1 MKYKLLLYA
10 LVLWAGVAFGAEGTL
25 SGVVKGLEGEA
36 IPGANVVLVGDLLPG
51 GKIGTATDEDGRFR
65 LEGLPTGEYQLNVT
79 HIGYRTLMR
88 EGVGIVSGEQGL
100 ILTLETGIIFLD
112 QNVVS
117 ASRRQ
122 EKVLEAPAS
131 VAVVEAEEIRN
142 RPALSVAEHIRDLP
156 GVDFSQT
163 GLAQSNVVVR
173 GFNNVFSGAL
183 LTLTD
188 NRIARVPSL
197 RLNAYNFIP
206 VTNDD
211 IERIEVVLGPGSA
224 LYGPNS
230 ANGVM
235 HIITRS
241 PFTSGGTNVNV
252 GLGERSVRKVGMR
265 HAGAAS
271 DRLGYKVSAQYYTG
285 VDWGDQ
291 DQCTDIDLANIGS
304 EERLWQQCIDPT
316 DREEV
321 KVRWQRLQA
330 IKAGDDTL
338 EPLSERSF
346 DIERQSAEVR
356 LDYRA
361 SDDLTAILAAGYNK
375 GDQIELTG
383 LGAGQAQDWA
393 YNYVQ
398 LRLLYKNWFAQVFQ
412 NGSNAGDTFTLRD
425 GNPIVDKSKL
435 TAFQLQH
442 SATLGVR
449 QRFTYGADVL
459 LTRPDTEGT
468 ITGGNEDYDQ
478 TNEFGAYVQSETALS
493 EMLDLVVALRYDDHN
508 RIPEGEISP
517 RAGLVFKPKETQI
530 LRLTYNRAFATP
542 SSNNFYLDIR
552 SAQDPFGI
560 GAAFAPSLGFAPAI
574 DIRAQ
579 GTYREGFASGWTFAR
594 SGNGRPQFRSSFA
607 PVAGMDPSAFI
618 DLGDPVFTNV
628 MWGLGRSG
636 VLSALNTELFL
647 GLAATQIGVLQGL
660 EKAEA
665 EAAAGQLL
673 GGLDTLLPEQLTG
686 LDNALLMLNL
696 EKVAAGNPA
705 PFDPVADV
713 IDVPLTRSTTTE
725 TFELG
730 YKGVVGERLVV
741 AADLYHTRIK
751 DFVSPIQVQTPNVF
765 LDPASLGAA
774 LGTSVGAALAEN
786 AELAAA
792 VAPLDNL
799 VVPGTLEANR
809 EGFRNGSPMDEI
821 ISLFAGGAAG
831 IPFGTV
837 TPEQAFEPTAV
848 MLTYRNFG
856 EISLNGLDVNL
867 AYFPSDQWS
876 LTGSYSYVDKTLFE
890 KVDGIADIA
899 LNAPGNKFKLGTSY
913 TFDQQQL
920 TLGAQWR
927 YVGAFR
933 QESGVFVG
941 DVDAYSLLDL
951 NASCL
956 LPFGSNLRLGVD
968 VSNALDNK
976 HRTFIGAPEI
986 GRLVFG
992 QLGVAF

>member
-10 LVLWAGVAFGAEGTL
+10 FVLWAGVAFGAEGTL
-25 SGVVKGLEGEA
+25 SGVVKGPEGES
-36 IPGANVVLVGDLLPG
+36 IPGANIVLIGDLLPG
-51 GKIGTATDEDGRFR
+51 GKVGTATDEDGRFR
-65 LEGLPTGEYQLNVT
+65 LEGLPAGEYQLSVT
-79 HIGYRTLMR
+79 HIGYRPLTR
-88 EGVGIVSGEQGL
+88 EGVGIVGGEQEL
-100 ILTLETGIIFLD
+100 MLTLETGIIFLD

-122 EKVLEAPAS
+122 EKILEAPAS
-131 VAVVEAEEIRN
+131 VAVVEAHEIRN
-142 RPALSVAEHIRDLP
+142 RPALSVVEHVRDLP

-173 GFNNVFSGAL
+173 GFNNVFSGTL

-241 PFTSGGTNVNV
+241 PFNSAGTSAQV
-252 GLGERSVRKVGMR
+252 GLGERSVRQVSVR
-265 HAGAAS
+265 HAGAAG
-271 DRLGYKVSAQYYTG
+271 DRLGYKVSAQHYTG
-285 VDWGDQ
+285 MDW
-291 DQCTDIDLANIGS
+291 
-304 EERLWQQCIDPT
+304 EYEDP
-316 DREEV
+316 EEV
-321 KVRWQRLQA
+321 RAR
-330 IKAGDDTL
+330 KANPDI
-338 EPLSERSF
+338 PPRNF
-346 DIERQSAEVR
+346 DIERQSTEAR

-361 SDDLTAILAAGYNK
+361 TDELTAILAAGYNK
-375 GDQIELTG
+375 GNQIELTG
-383 LGAGQAQDWA
+383 LGAGQAQDWV

-412 NGSNAGDTFTLRD
+412 NGSDAGDTFTLRD
-425 GNPIVDKSKL
+425 GQSVVDKSKL

-442 SATLGVR
+442 SVVLGVR

-478 TNEFGAYVQSETALS
+478 TNEFGAYVQSETALN
-493 EMLDLVVALRYDDHN
+493 EMLDVVVALRYDDHN

-517 RAGLVFKPKETQI
+517 RVGLVFKPQETQI
-530 LRLTYNRAFATP
+530 LRLTYNYAFATP
-542 SSNNFYLDIR
+542 SSNNLYLDIR
-552 SAQDPFGI
+552 SSQDPFGI
-560 GAAFAPSLGFAPAI
+560 GAAFAPVLGFAPAI

-579 GTYREGFASGWTFAR
+579 GTYREDMGGGWTFAR
-594 SGNGRPQFRSSFA
+594 SGNGRPQFRSPFA
-607 PVAGMDPSAFI
+607 PVAGMDPADFI
-618 DLGDPVFTNV
+618 DLGNPVFTNV

-636 VLSALNTELFL
+636 VLSRLNTPLFM
-647 GLAATQIGVLQGL
+647 GLATTQIGVLQEL
-660 EKAEA
+660 DQATA
-665 EAAAGQLL
+665 EAAAQQLL
-673 GGLDTLLPEQLTG
+673 GGLDALVPAQLTG

-696 EKVAAGNPA
+696 EKVAAGDSA

-713 IDVPLTRSTTTE
+713 FDVPLTRSTTTE

-730 YKGVVGERLVV
+730 YKGVIGGKLVV

-774 LGTSVGAALAEN
+774 LGASIGEALAEN

-792 VAPLDNL
+792 VAPLDKMQ
-799 VVPGTLEANR
+799 VPGTLSGN
-809 EGFRNGSPMDEI
+809 GNGSPVDEI
-821 ISLFAGGAAG
+821 VTLFAGGAAS

-837 TPEQAFEPTAV
+837 TPEQAYDPTAV
-848 MLTYRNFG
+848 MLTFRNFG

-876 LTGSYSYVDKTLFE
+876 LTGSYSYVDNTLFE

-899 LNAPGNKFKLGTSY
+899 LNAPGKKYKLGTSY
-913 TFDQQQL
+913 TFDQEQL

-968 VSNALDNK
+968 VSNALDTK
-976 HRTFIGAPEI
+976 HRAFIGAPEI

>member
-10 LVLWAGVAFGAEGTL
+10 FVLWAGVAFGQEGTL
-25 SGVVKGLEGEA
+25 AGVVVGPEGEA
-36 IPGANVVLVGDLLPG
+36 IPGANIVLAGDLLPA
-51 GKIGTATDEDGRFR
+51 GKVGTATDEDGRFR
-65 LEGLPTGEYQLNVT
+65 LEGLPAGVYQLSVT
-79 HIGYRTLMR
+79 HIGYRSLTIDWVDI
-88 EGVGIVSGEQGL
+88 VGGEQRQRL
-100 ILTLETGIIFLD
+100 RLETGIIFLD

-117 ASRRQ
+117 ASRRR

-131 VAVVEAEEIRN
+131 VAVVEAKEIRN
-142 RPALSVAEHIRDLP
+142 RPALSVVEHIRDLP
-156 GVDFSQT
+156 AVDFSQT
-163 GLAQSNVVVR
+163 GLAQGNVVVR

-235 HIITRS
+235 HIITHS
-241 PFTSGGTNVNV
+241 PFTSAGTNVNFGV
-252 GLGERSVRKVGMR
+252 GERSVYKVGMR
-265 HAGAAS
+265 HAGAAG

-285 VDWGDQ
+285 MDW
-291 DQCTDIDLANIGS
+291 
-304 EERLWQQCIDPT
+304 EYEDP
-316 DREEV
+316 EEV
-321 KVRWQRLQA
+321 RARAANPA
-330 IKAGDDTL
+330 IK
-338 EPLSERSF
+338 PRNF
-346 DIERQSAEVR
+346 DIERQSAEAR

-361 SDDLTAILAAGYNK
+361 TDDLTAILAAGYNK
-375 GDQIELTG
+375 ADQIELTG

-398 LRLLYKNWFAQVFQ
+398 FRLLYKNWFAQVFQ

-425 GNPIVDKSKL
+425 GNPIVDNSKL
-435 TAFQLQH
+435 TAFQVQH
-442 SATLGVR
+442 SSALGGR
-449 QRFTYGADVL
+449 QRFTYGVDVL

-468 ITGGNEDYDQ
+468 INGGNENYDQ

-508 RIPEGEISP
+508 RIPEGELSP

-542 SSNNFYLDIR
+542 SSNNLYLDIR
-552 SAQDPFGI
+552 SSRDAFGI
-560 GAAFAPSLGFAPAI
+560 GAAFEPSLGFAPAI
-574 DIRAQ
+574 DVRAQ
-579 GTYREGFASGWTFAR
+579 GTYREGFASGWTFTR
-594 SGNGRPQFRSSFA
+594 SGNGRPQFRSPFA
-607 PVAGMDPSAFI
+607 PLAGMEPADYI

-628 MWGLGRSG
+628 MWGLGRGG
-636 VLSALNTELFL
+636 VLSRLDTPLFR

-660 EKAEA
+660 DQAAAE
-665 EAAAGQLL
+665 EAASQLL
-673 GGLDTLLPEQLTG
+673 GGLAALVPEQLTG

-696 EKVAAGNPA
+696 EKVAAGDSA

-713 IDVPLTRSTTTE
+713 LDVPLTRSTTTE

-730 YKGVVGERLVV
+730 YKGVIGAKLVV
-741 AADLYHTRIK
+741 AADLYHTRIE

-774 LGTSVGAALAEN
+774 LGASLGAALTEN
-786 AELAAA
+786 PEVAAA
-792 VAPLDNL
+792 VAPLDNMQ
-799 VVPGTLEANR
+799 VPGTLSGN
-809 EGFRNGSPMDEI
+809 GNGSPVDEI
-821 ISLFAGGAAG
+821 VTLFAGGAAS

-837 TPEQAFEPTAV
+837 TPEQAFDPTAV
-848 MLTYRNFG
+848 ALTYRNFG
-856 EISLNGLDVNL
+856 EITLNGLDVNL

-876 LTGSYSYVDKTLFE
+876 LTGSYSWVDKTLFE
-890 KVDGIADIA
+890 KVDDIADIA

-913 TFDQQQL
+913 TFDQPQL

-933 QESGVFVG
+933 QQSGVFVG
-941 DVDAYSLLDL
+941 DVDSYSLLDL
-951 NASCL
+951 NASYR
-956 LPFGSNLRLGVD
+956 LPFGHNLRLGVD
-968 VSNALDNK
+968 VSNALDAK

>member
-1 MKYKLLLYA
+1 MKYKSLLYA

-25 SGVVKGLEGEA
+25 SGVVMGSEGEA

-51 GKIGTATDEDGRFR
+51 GKIGTATDEDGRFH
-65 LEGLPTGEYQLNVT
+65 LEGLPAGEYQLSVT
-79 HIGYRTLMR
+79 HIGYRSLMR
-88 EGVGIVSGEQGL
+88 EGVGIVAGEQEL
-100 ILTLETGIIFLD
+100 MLTLETGIIFLD

-131 VAVVEAEEIRN
+131 VAIVEASEIRN

-156 GVDFSQT
+156 AVDFSQT

-173 GFNNVFSGAL
+173 GFNNVFSGTL

-230 ANGVM
+230 ASGVM

-241 PFTSGGTNVNV
+241 PFTSAGTNVNV
-252 GLGERSVRKVGMR
+252 GLGERSVRKVSMR

-271 DRLGYKVSAQYYTG
+271 DRLGYKVSAQHYTG
-285 VDWGDQ
+285 MDW
-291 DQCTDIDLANIGS
+291 
-304 EERLWQQCIDPT
+304 EYEDP
-316 DREEV
+316 EEV
-321 KVRWQRLQA
+321 RARTA
-330 IKAGDDTL
+330 NPDI
-338 EPLSERSF
+338 PPRSF

-356 LDYRA
+356 LDYKA

-412 NGSNAGDTFTLRD
+412 NGSDAGDTFTLRD
-425 GNPIVDKSKL
+425 GQPIVDKSKL

-442 SATLGVR
+442 SAALGGR

-508 RIPEGEISP
+508 RIPEGQISP
-517 RAGLVFKPKETQI
+517 RAGLVFKPQETQI

-552 SAQDPFGI
+552 SSQDPFGI
-560 GAAFAPSLGFAPAI
+560 GAAFAPVLGFAPAI

-594 SGNGRPQFRSSFA
+594 SDNGRPKFRSSFA
-607 PVAGMDPSAFI
+607 PVAEMDPADYI

-636 VLSALNTELFL
+636 VLSALNTPLFM
-647 GLAATQIGVLQGL
+647 GLATTQIGILQEL
-660 EKAEA
+660 DRAEA
-665 EAAAGQLL
+665 EAAAQQLL
-673 GGLDTLLPEQLTG
+673 GGLDALVPAQLTG
-686 LDNALLMLNL
+686 LDNALLKLNL
-696 EKVAAGNPA
+696 EKVAAGDPA

-730 YKGVVGERLVV
+730 YKGIVGAKLVV

-774 LGTSVGAALAEN
+774 LGASIGEALASD

-792 VAPLDNL
+792 VAPLDNMQ
-799 VVPGTLEANR
+799 VPGTLSGN
-809 EGFRNGSPMDEI
+809 GNGSPVDEI
-821 ISLFAGGAAG
+821 VTLFAGGAAG

-890 KVDGIADIA
+890 NVDGIADIA

-913 TFDQQQL
+913 AFDQEQL

-968 VSNALDNK
+968 VSNALDTK

>member
-1 MKYKLLLYA
+1 MNYKLLLYA

-25 SGVVKGLEGEA
+25 SGVVTGSEGEA
-36 IPGANVVLVGDLLPG
+36 IPGANVVLVSDLLPG
-51 GKIGTATDEDGRFR
+51 GKIGAATDEDGRFR
-65 LEGLPTGEYQLNVT
+65 LEGLPVGEYQLDVT
-79 HIGYRTLMR
+79 HIGYRSLMR
-88 EGVGIVSGEQGL
+88 ESVGIVAGEQEL
-100 ILTLETGIIFLD
+100 MLTLETGIIFLD

-131 VAVVEAEEIRN
+131 VAIVEAEEIRN

-156 GVDFSQT
+156 AVDFSQT

-211 IERIEVVLGPGSA
+211 IERIEVVLGPGAA

-235 HIITRS
+235 HIITHS
-241 PFTSGGTNVNV
+241 PFTSAGTNVNLGV
-252 GLGERSVRKVGMR
+252 GERSVSKVGMR
-265 HAGAAS
+265 HAGAVG
-271 DRLGYKVSAQYYTG
+271 DRLGYKVSGQYYTG
-285 VDWGDQ
+285 MDW
-291 DQCTDIDLANIGS
+291 
-304 EERLWQQCIDPT
+304 EYEDP
-316 DREEV
+316 EEV
-321 KVRWQRLQA
+321 RARAANPA
-330 IKAGDDTL
+330 I
-338 EPLSERSF
+338 PPRSF
-346 DIERQSAEVR
+346 DIERQSAEAR
-356 LDYRA
+356 LDYKA
-361 SDDLTAILAAGYNK
+361 SDDLTAILSAGYNK

-412 NGSNAGDTFTLRD
+412 NGSDAGETFTLRD

-442 SATLGVR
+442 SAALGAR

-517 RAGLVFKPKETQI
+517 RAGLVFKPQETQI
-530 LRLTYNRAFATP
+530 LRLTYNHAFSTP
-542 SSNNFYLDIR
+542 SSSNLYLDIR
-552 SAQDPFGI
+552 SSQDPFGL
-560 GAAFAPSLGFAPAI
+560 GAAFAPVLGFAPAI

-579 GTYREGFASGWTFAR
+579 GTYREDMGGGWTFAR

-607 PVAGMDPSAFI
+607 PVAGMDPADYI

-628 MWGLGRSG
+628 MWGLGRGG
-636 VLSALNTELFL
+636 VLSALNTPLFM
-647 GLAATQIGVLQGL
+647 GLAATQIGILQEL

-665 EAAAGQLL
+665 EVAAQQLL
-673 GGLDTLLPEQLTG
+673 GGLDALLPAQLTG

-696 EKVAAGNPA
+696 EKVAAGDPA

-730 YKGVVGERLVV
+730 YKGIVGERLVV

-751 DFVSPIQVQTPNVF
+751 DFVSPIQVQTPSVF

-774 LGTSVGAALAEN
+774 LGASVGETLAGN

-792 VAPLDNL
+792 VAPLDNMQ
-799 VVPGTLEANR
+799 VPGTLSGN
-809 EGFRNGSPMDEI
+809 GNGSPVDEI
-821 ISLFAGGAAG
+821 VTLFASGAAG

-856 EISLNGLDVNL
+856 EINLNGLDVNL

-913 TFDQQQL
+913 TFDQEQL

>member
-1 MKYKLLLYA
+1 MMKYKLLLYA
-10 LVLWAGVAFGAEGTL
+10 FVLWAGAAFGAEGTL
-25 SGVVKGLEGEA
+25 SGVVMGPEGEA

-51 GKIGTATDEDGRFR
+51 GKIGTVTDEAGRFR
-65 LEGLPTGEYQLNVT
+65 LAGLPTGEYQLSVT
-79 HIGYRTLMR
+79 HIGYRSLLR
-88 EGVGIVSGEQGL
+88 EGVGIVGGEQEL
-100 ILTLETGIIFLD
+100 RLRLETGLIFLD

-131 VAVVEAEEIRN
+131 VAVVEAKDIRN

-156 GVDFSQT
+156 AVDFSQT

-211 IERIEVVLGPGSA
+211 IERIEVVLGPGAA

-235 HIITRS
+235 HIITHS
-241 PFTSGGTNVNV
+241 PFTSAGTNVNV
-252 GLGERSVRKVGMR
+252 GVGERSVYKVGMR
-265 HAGAAS
+265 HAGTAGE
-271 DRLGYKVSAQYYTG
+271 RLGYKVSAQYYEG
-285 VDWGDQ
+285 MDW
-291 DQCTDIDLANIGS
+291 
-304 EERLWQQCIDPT
+304 EYEDP
-316 DREEV
+316 EEV
-321 KVRWQRLQA
+321 RARAANPA
-330 IKAGDDTL
+330 IQ
-338 EPLSERSF
+338 PRSF

-375 GDQIELTG
+375 ADQIELTG
-383 LGAGQAQDWA
+383 LGAGQAQDWEN
-393 YNYVQ
+393 NYVQ

-425 GNPIVDKSKL
+425 GNPIVDNSTL

-442 SATLGVR
+442 SAALGGR
-449 QRFTYGADVL
+449 QRFTYGVDVL

-468 ITGGNEDYDQ
+468 INGGNEDYDQ

-517 RAGLVFKPKETQI
+517 RAGLVFKPRETQI

-542 SSNNFYLDIR
+542 SSNNLYLDI
-552 SAQDPFGI
+552 SSSEDAFGI
-560 GAAFAPSLGFAPAI
+560 GAAFEPSLGFRPAI
-574 DIRAQ
+574 DVRAQ
-579 GTYREGFASGWTFAR
+579 GTYREGFASGWTFTR
-594 SGNGRPQFRSSFA
+594 SGNGRPQFRSPFA
-607 PVAGMDPSAFI
+607 PLAEKEAASYI
-618 DLGDPVFTNV
+618 DLGDPLFTNV
-628 MWGLGRSG
+628 MWGLGRRG
-636 VLSALNTELFL
+636 VLSRLNTPLFE

-660 EKAEA
+660 DQAAAE
-665 EAAAGQLL
+665 EAAAQLL
-673 GGLDTLLPEQLTG
+673 GELAALVPEQLTG
-686 LDNALLMLNL
+686 LDNTLRMLNL
-696 EKVAAGNPA
+696 EKVAAGDPA
-705 PFDPVADV
+705 PFDPVEDV
-713 IDVPLTRSTTTE
+713 LDVPLTRSTTTE

-730 YKGVVGERLVV
+730 YKGVVGAKLVV
-741 AADLYHTRIK
+741 AADLYHTRIE

-774 LGTSVGAALAEN
+774 LGASLGETLTDNPEM
-786 AELAAA
+786 AAA
-792 VAPLDNL
+792 VAPLDNMQ
-799 VVPGTLEANR
+799 VPGTLSGN
-809 EGFRNGSPMDEI
+809 GNGSPVDEI
-821 ISLFAGGAAG
+821 VTLFAGGAAS

-837 TPEQAFEPTAV
+837 TPEQAFDPTAV

-856 EISLNGLDVNL
+856 EITLNGLDVNL
-867 AYFPSDQWS
+867 AYFPSDQWV
-876 LTGSYSYVDKTLFE
+876 LTGNYSWVDKTLFE
-890 KVDGIADIA
+890 KVDDIADIA
-899 LNAPGNKFKLGTSY
+899 LNAPGNKFKIGTSY
-913 TFDQQQL
+913 TFDQPQL

-941 DVDAYSLLDL
+941 DVDSYSLLDL
-951 NASCL
+951 NASYR
-956 LPFGSNLRLGVD
+956 LPFGPMRIGVD
-968 VSNALDNK
+968 VSNALDTK

>member
-1 MKYKLLLYA
+1 MKDKLLLSA
-10 LVLWAGVAFGAEGTL
+10 FVLWAGAAFGSEGTL
-25 SGVVKGLEGEA
+25 SGVVMGPAGEV
-36 IPGANVVLVGDLLPG
+36 IPGANVVLVGDRLPSG
-51 GKIGTATDEDGRFR
+51 RSGTATDEDGRFR
-65 LEGLPTGEYQLNVT
+65 LAGLPAGEYQLSVT
-79 HIGYRTLMR
+79 HIGYRTLTR
-88 EGVGIVSGEQGL
+88 AGVGIVAGEQE
-100 ILTLETGIIFLD
+100 LTLRLETGIIFLD

-131 VAVVEAEEIRN
+131 VAVVEAEDIRN

-156 GVDFSQT
+156 AVDFSQT

-211 IERIEVVLGPGSA
+211 IERIEVVLGPGAA

-235 HIITRS
+235 HVITHS
-241 PFTSGGTNVNV
+241 PFTSAGTNVNFGV
-252 GLGERSVRKVGMR
+252 GERSLYKVGMR
-265 HAGAAS
+265 HAGTAG
-271 DRLGYKVSAQYYTG
+271 DRLGYKVSAQYYEG
-285 VDWGDQ
+285 MDWEYEDPVEVQ
-291 DQCTDIDLANIGS
+291 ARAAN
-304 EERLWQQCIDPT
+304 P
-316 DREEV
+316 
-321 KVRWQRLQA
+321 A
-330 IKAGDDTL
+330 IS
-338 EPLSERSF
+338 PRNF

-375 GDQIELTG
+375 ADQIELTG
-383 LGAGQAQDWA
+383 LGAGQAQDWE

-425 GNPIVDKSKL
+425 GNPIVDNSRL

-442 SATLGVR
+442 SAALGGR

-468 ITGGNEDYDQ
+468 INGGNEDYDQ

-542 SSNNFYLDIR
+542 SSNNFYLDI
-552 SAQDPFGI
+552 SSSQDAFGI
-560 GAAFAPSLGFAPAI
+560 GAAFEPSLGFAPAI
-574 DIRAQ
+574 DVRAQ

-594 SGNGRPQFRSSFA
+594 SGNGRPLFRSPFA
-607 PVAGMDPSAFI
+607 PVAEKAKADYI

-628 MWGLGRSG
+628 MWGLGRRG
-636 VLSALNTELFL
+636 VLSRLNTPLFE
-647 GLAATQIGVLQGL
+647 GLAATQIGVLQEL
-660 EKAEA
+660 DQAAAE
-665 EAAAGQLL
+665 EAAGRLL
-673 GGLDTLLPEQLTG
+673 SELAALVPEQLTG
-686 LDNALLMLNL
+686 LDNTLRILNL
-696 EKVAAGNPA
+696 EKVAAGDPA

-713 IDVPLTRSTTTE
+713 LDVPLTRSTTTE

-730 YKGVVGERLVV
+730 YKGVIGEKLVV
-741 AADLYHTRIK
+741 AADLYHTRIE

-774 LGTSVGAALAEN
+774 LGASLGEALTANPEM
-786 AELAAA
+786 AAA
-792 VAPLDNL
+792 VAPLDNMQ
-799 VVPGTLEANR
+799 VPGTLSGN
-809 EGFRNGSPMDEI
+809 GNGSPVDEI
-821 ISLFAGGAAG
+821 VTLFAGGAAG

-837 TPEQAFEPTAV
+837 TPEQAFDPTAV

-856 EISLNGLDVNL
+856 EITLNGLDVNL
-867 AYFPSDQWS
+867 AYFPSDHWS
-876 LTGSYSYVDKTLFE
+876 LTGSYSWVDKTLFE
-890 KVDGIADIA
+890 KVDDIADIA

-913 TFDQQQL
+913 TLDQPQL

-941 DVDAYSLLDL
+941 DVDSYSLLDL
-951 NASCL
+951 NASYR
-956 LPFGSNLRLGVD
+956 LPFGRHLRLGVD
-968 VSNALDNK
+968 VSNALDTK
-976 HRTFIGAPEI
+976 HRTFVGAPEI

>member
-1 MKYKLLLYA
+1 MKYKLFFST
-10 LVLWAGVAFGAEGTL
+10 LVLWAGVAFAEEGML
-25 SGVVKGLEGEA
+25 SGVVMGSEGEA

-65 LEGLPTGEYQLNVT
+65 LEGLLVGEYQLSVT

-88 EGVGIVSGEQGL
+88 EGVGIVAGEQEL
-100 ILTLETGIIFLD
+100 MLTLETGIIFLD

-131 VAVVEAEEIRN
+131 VAIVEAAEIRN

-211 IERIEVVLGPGSA
+211 IERIEVVLGPGAA

-235 HIITRS
+235 HIITHS
-241 PFTSGGTNVNV
+241 PFTSVGTNVNV

-285 VDWGDQ
+285 MDWEYEDPAEVQ
-291 DQCTDIDLANIGS
+291 ARAAN
-304 EERLWQQCIDPT
+304 P
-316 DREEV
+316 
-321 KVRWQRLQA
+321 A
-330 IKAGDDTL
+330 I
-338 EPLSERSF
+338 PVRSF
-346 DIERQSAEVR
+346 DMERQSAEAR
-356 LDYRA
+356 LDYKV

-375 GDQIELTG
+375 ADQIELTG

-412 NGSNAGDTFTLRD
+412 NGSNAGDTFLLRD
-425 GNPIVDKSKL
+425 GNAIVDNSKL

-442 SATLGVR
+442 SAALGTR

-468 ITGGNEDYDQ
+468 INGGNEDEDSID
-478 TNEFGAYVQSETALS
+478 EFGVYMQSETALS

-517 RAGLVFKPKETQI
+517 RAGLVFKPQETQI

-542 SSNNFYLDIR
+542 SSNNLYLDIR
-552 SAQDPFGI
+552 SSQDPFGI
-560 GAAFAPSLGFAPAI
+560 GAAFAPSLGFAPSI

-579 GTYREGFASGWTFAR
+579 GTYREGFDSGWTFAR
-594 SGNGRPQFRSSFA
+594 SDNGRPKFRSSFA
-607 PVAGMDPSAFI
+607 PVAGMDPADFI

-636 VLSALNTELFL
+636 VLSALNTPLFM
-647 GLAATQIGVLQGL
+647 GLATTQIGILQEL
-660 EKAEA
+660 DRATA
-665 EAAAGQLL
+665 EAAAQQLL
-673 GGLDTLLPEQLTG
+673 GGLDALVPAQLTG
-686 LDNALLMLNL
+686 LDNALLILNL
-696 EKVAAGNPA
+696 EKVAAGDSA
-705 PFDPVADV
+705 PFDQVADV

-741 AADLYHTRIK
+741 AADLYHTRIQ

-792 VAPLDNL
+792 VAPLDNMQ
-799 VVPGTLEANR
+799 VPGTLSGN
-809 EGFRNGSPMDEI
+809 GNGSPVDEI
-821 ISLFAGGAAG
+821 VTLFAGGAAQ

-837 TPEQAFEPTAV
+837 TPEQAFDPTAV

-890 KVDGIADIA
+890 NVDGIADIA
-899 LNAPGNKFKLGTSY
+899 LNAPGNKFKVGTSY
-913 TFDQQQL
+913 TFDQEQL

-951 NASCL
+951 NASYL
-956 LPFGSNLRLGVD
+956 LPFGDNLRLGVD
-968 VSNALDNK
+968 VSNALDTK

>member
-1 MKYKLLLYA
+1 MKYKSLLYA

-25 SGVVKGLEGEA
+25 SGVVTGAEGEA
-36 IPGANVVLVGDLLPG
+36 IPGANVVLVSDLLPG
-51 GKIGTATDEDGRFR
+51 GKIGTATDEDGRFHF
-65 LEGLPTGEYQLNVT
+65 EGLPAGEYQLDVT
-79 HIGYRTLMR
+79 HIGYRSLTR
-88 EGVGIVSGEQGL
+88 EGVGIVAGEQEL
-100 ILTLETGIIFLD
+100 MLTLETGIIFLD

-131 VAVVEAEEIRN
+131 VAIVEAEEIRN

-156 GVDFSQT
+156 AVDFSQT

-235 HIITRS
+235 HIITHS
-241 PFTSGGTNVNV
+241 PFTSAGTNVNL

-271 DRLGYKVSAQYYTG
+271 DRLGYKISAQYYTG
-285 VDWGDQ
+285 MDWEHEDLVEVQ
-291 DQCTDIDLANIGS
+291 ARAANPDI
-304 EERLWQQCIDPT
+304 P
-316 DREEV
+316 
-321 KVRWQRLQA
+321 
-330 IKAGDDTL
+330 
-338 EPLSERSF
+338 PRSF
-346 DIERQSAEVR
+346 DIERQSAEAR
-356 LDYRA
+356 LDYKV

-375 GDQIELTG
+375 GDQIELSG

-412 NGSNAGDTFTLRD
+412 NGSDAGETFTLRD

-442 SATLGVR
+442 SVALGGR

-530 LRLTYNRAFATP
+530 LRLTYNHAFATP
-542 SSNNFYLDIR
+542 SSNNLYLDIR
-552 SAQDPFGI
+552 SSQDPFGI
-560 GAAFAPSLGFAPAI
+560 GAAFAPVLGFAPAI

-579 GTYREGFASGWTFAR
+579 GTYREGFADGWTFAR

-607 PVAGMDPSAFI
+607 PVAGMAPADYI

-647 GLAATQIGVLQGL
+647 GLATTQIGVLQGL
-660 EKAEA
+660 DR
-665 EAAAGQLL
+665 AAGEVAAQQLL
-673 GGLDTLLPEQLTG
+673 GGLDALVPAQLTG

-730 YKGVVGERLVV
+730 YKGVVGEKLVV

-774 LGTSVGAALAEN
+774 LGASVGAALAEN

-792 VAPLDNL
+792 VAPLDNMQ
-799 VVPGTLEANR
+799 VPGLLSGN
-809 EGFRNGSPMDEI
+809 GDGSPADEI
-821 ISLFAGGAAG
+821 VALFAGGAAG

-837 TPEQAFEPTAV
+837 TPEQAFDPTAV
-848 MLTYRNFG
+848 ILTYRNFG
-856 EISLNGLDVNL
+856 EINLNGLDVNL

-890 KVDGIADIA
+890 NVDGIADIA

-913 TFDQQQL
+913 TFDQEQL

>member
-10 LVLWAGVAFGAEGTL
+10 LVLWVGVAFGAEGTL

-65 LEGLPTGEYQLNVT
+65 LEGLPAGEYQLNVT
-79 HIGYRTLMR
+79 HIGYRSLMR
-88 EGVGIVSGEQGL
+88 EGVGIVSGEQEL
-100 ILTLETGIIFLD
+100 MLTLETGIIFLD

-131 VAVVEAEEIRN
+131 VAIVEAEEIRN

-235 HIITRS
+235 HIITHS
-241 PFTSGGTNVNV
+241 PFTSVGTNVNV

-285 VDWGDQ
+285 VDWEYEDPVEVQ
-291 DQCTDIDLANIGS
+291 ARAANPDI
-304 EERLWQQCIDPT
+304 P
-316 DREEV
+316 
-321 KVRWQRLQA
+321 
-330 IKAGDDTL
+330 
-338 EPLSERSF
+338 PRSF
-346 DIERQSAEVR
+346 DIERQSAEAR
-356 LDYRA
+356 LDYKA

-542 SSNNFYLDIR
+542 SSNNLYLDIR
-552 SAQDPFGI
+552 SSQDPFGI

-579 GTYREGFASGWTFAR
+579 GTYREGFDSGWTFAR

-607 PVAGMDPSAFI
+607 PVADMDPADFI

-636 VLSALNTELFL
+636 VLSALDTPLFM
-647 GLAATQIGVLQGL
+647 GLATTQIGILQEL
-660 EKAEA
+660 DRATA
-665 EAAAGQLL
+665 EAAAQQLL
-673 GGLDTLLPEQLTG
+673 GGLDALVPAQLTG

-696 EKVAAGNPA
+696 EKVAEGDPA

-730 YKGVVGERLVV
+730 YKGVVGAKLVV

-774 LGTSVGAALAEN
+774 LGASIGEALASD

-792 VAPLDNL
+792 VAPLDNMQ
-799 VVPGTLEANR
+799 VPGLLSGN
-809 EGFRNGSPMDEI
+809 GNGSPADEI
-821 ISLFAGGAAG
+821 VSLFAGGAAG

-837 TPEQAFEPTAV
+837 TPEQAFDPTAV

-867 AYFPSDQWS
+867 AYFPIDQWS

-890 KVDGIADIA
+890 NVDGIADIA
-899 LNAPGNKFKLGTSY
+899 LNAPGNKLKLGTSY
-913 TFDQQQL
+913 TFDQEQL

-933 QESGVFVG
+933 QESGVFIG

>member
-1 MKYKLLLYA
+1 MKYKSLLYA

-25 SGVVKGLEGEA
+25 SGVVMGSEGEA

-65 LEGLPTGEYQLNVT
+65 LEGLPAGEYQLSVT
-79 HIGYRTLMR
+79 HIGYRALMR
-88 EGVGIVSGEQGL
+88 EGVGIVAGEQEL
-100 ILTLETGIIFLD
+100 MLTLETGIIFLD

-131 VAVVEAEEIRN
+131 VAIVEAEEIRN

-156 GVDFSQT
+156 AVDFSQT

-285 VDWGDQ
+285 MDWEYEDPVEVQ
-291 DQCTDIDLANIGS
+291 ARAANPDI
-304 EERLWQQCIDPT
+304 P
-316 DREEV
+316 
-321 KVRWQRLQA
+321 
-330 IKAGDDTL
+330 
-338 EPLSERSF
+338 PRSF
-346 DIERQSAEVR
+346 DIERQSAEAR
-356 LDYRA
+356 LDYKA
-361 SDDLTAILAAGYNK
+361 SDDLTAILSAGYNK

-412 NGSNAGDTFTLRD
+412 NGSDAGDTFTLRD

-442 SATLGVR
+442 SAVLGAR

-517 RAGLVFKPKETQI
+517 RAGLVFKPQETQI
-530 LRLTYNRAFATP
+530 LRLTYNHAFSTP
-542 SSNNFYLDIR
+542 SSSNLYLDIR
-552 SAQDPFGI
+552 SSQDPFGI
-560 GAAFAPSLGFAPAI
+560 GAAFAPVLGFAPAI

-579 GTYREGFASGWTFAR
+579 GTYREDMGGGWTFAR
-594 SGNGRPQFRSSFA
+594 SDNGRPKFRSSFA
-607 PVAGMDPSAFI
+607 PVAGMDPADYI

-628 MWGLGRSG
+628 MWGLGRGG
-636 VLSALNTELFL
+636 VLSALNTPLFM
-647 GLAATQIGVLQGL
+647 GLAATQIGILQEL

-665 EAAAGQLL
+665 EVAAQQLL
-673 GGLDTLLPEQLTG
+673 GGLDALLPEQLTG

-696 EKVAAGNPA
+696 EKVAAGDPA

-730 YKGVVGERLVV
+730 YKGIVGEKLVV
-741 AADLYHTRIK
+741 AADLYHTRIQ

-774 LGTSVGAALAEN
+774 LGASVGEALASD

-792 VAPLDNL
+792 VAPLDNMQ
-799 VVPGTLEANR
+799 VPGTLSGN
-809 EGFRNGSPMDEI
+809 GNGSPVDEI
-821 ISLFAGGAAG
+821 VTLFAGGAAG

-856 EISLNGLDVNL
+856 EINLNGLDVNL

-876 LTGSYSYVDKTLFE
+876 LTGSYSYVDQTLFE
-890 KVDGIADIA
+890 NVDGIADIA

-913 TFDQQQL
+913 TFDQEQL

-968 VSNALDNK
+968 VSNALDTK

>member
-1 MKYKLLLYA
+1 MKYKLFLYA
-10 LVLWAGVAFGAEGTL
+10 LVLWAGVAFAEKGTL
-25 SGVVKGLEGEA
+25 SGVVMGSEGEA
-36 IPGANVVLVGDLLPG
+36 IPGANVVLVSDLLPG

-65 LEGLPTGEYQLNVT
+65 LERLPAGEYQLSVT
-79 HIGYRTLMR
+79 HIGYRALMR
-88 EGVGIVSGEQGL
+88 EGVGIVAGEQEL
-100 ILTLETGIIFLD
+100 TLTLETGIIFLD

-131 VAVVEAEEIRN
+131 VAIVEAEEIRN

-156 GVDFSQT
+156 AVDFSQT

-241 PFTSGGTNVNV
+241 PFTSAGTNVNV

-285 VDWGDQ
+285 MDWEYEDPVEVQ
-291 DQCTDIDLANIGS
+291 ARAANPDI
-304 EERLWQQCIDPT
+304 QP
-316 DREEV
+316 
-321 KVRWQRLQA
+321 
-330 IKAGDDTL
+330 
-338 EPLSERSF
+338 RSF
-346 DIERQSAEVR
+346 DIERQSAEAR
-356 LDYRA
+356 LDYKA
-361 SDDLTAILAAGYNK
+361 SDDLTAILSAGYNK

-412 NGSNAGDTFTLRD
+412 NGSDAGETFTLRD

-435 TAFQLQH
+435 TAFQIQH
-442 SATLGVR
+442 SAVLGVR

-517 RAGLVFKPKETQI
+517 RAGLVFKPQETQI
-530 LRLTYNRAFATP
+530 LRLTYNHAFSTP
-542 SSNNFYLDIR
+542 SSSNLYLDIR
-552 SAQDPFGI
+552 SSQDPFGI
-560 GAAFAPSLGFAPAI
+560 GAAFAPVLGFAPAI

-579 GTYREGFASGWTFAR
+579 GTYREDMGGGWTFAR

-607 PVAGMDPSAFI
+607 PAAGMDPADYI

-628 MWGLGRSG
+628 MWGLGRGG
-636 VLSALNTELFL
+636 VLSALNTPLFM
-647 GLAATQIGVLQGL
+647 GLAATQIGILQEL

-665 EAAAGQLL
+665 EVAAQQLL
-673 GGLDTLLPEQLTG
+673 GGLDALLPEQLTG

-696 EKVAAGNPA
+696 EKVAAGDPA

-730 YKGVVGERLVV
+730 YKGIVGEKLVV
-741 AADLYHTRIK
+741 AADLYHTRIQ

-774 LGTSVGAALAEN
+774 LGASVGETLAGN

-792 VAPLDNL
+792 VAPLDNMQ
-799 VVPGTLEANR
+799 VPGTLSGN
-809 EGFRNGSPMDEI
+809 GNGSPVDEI
-821 ISLFAGGAAG
+821 VTLFAGGAAG

-890 KVDGIADIA
+890 NVDGIADIA

-913 TFDQQQL
+913 TFDQEQL

>member
-1 MKYKLLLYA
+1 MRYKLLVYA
-10 LVLWAGVAFGAEGTL
+10 FVLWAGVAFGAEGTL
-25 SGVVKGLEGEA
+25 SGVVKGPEGES
-36 IPGANVVLVGDLLPG
+36 IPGANIVLVGDLLPG
-51 GKIGTATDEDGRFR
+51 GKVGTATDEDGRFR
-65 LEGLPTGEYQLNVT
+65 LEGLPAGEYQLSVT
-79 HIGYRTLMR
+79 HIGYRPLTR
-88 EGVGIVSGEQGL
+88 EGVGIVGGEQEL
-100 ILTLETGIIFLD
+100 MLTLETGIIFLD

-131 VAVVEAEEIRN
+131 VAVVEAHEIRN
-142 RPALSVAEHIRDLP
+142 RPALSVVEHVRDLP

-241 PFTSGGTNVNV
+241 PFNSAGTSAQV
-252 GLGERSVRKVGMR
+252 GLGERSVRQVSVR
-265 HAGAAS
+265 HAGAAG
-271 DRLGYKVSAQYYTG
+271 DRLGYKVSAQHYTG
-285 VDWGDQ
+285 MDW
-291 DQCTDIDLANIGS
+291 
-304 EERLWQQCIDPT
+304 EYEDP
-316 DREEV
+316 EEV
-321 KVRWQRLQA
+321 RAR
-330 IKAGDDTL
+330 KANPDI
-338 EPLSERSF
+338 PPRNF
-346 DIERQSAEVR
+346 DIERQSTEAR

-361 SDDLTAILAAGYNK
+361 TDDLTAILAAGYNK
-375 GDQIELTG
+375 GNQIELTG

-412 NGSNAGDTFTLRD
+412 NGSDAGDTFTLRD
-425 GNPIVDKSKL
+425 GQSVVDKSKL

-442 SATLGVR
+442 SVVLGVR

-478 TNEFGAYVQSETALS
+478 TNEFGAYVQSETALN
-493 EMLDLVVALRYDDHN
+493 EMLDVVVALRYDDHN

-517 RAGLVFKPKETQI
+517 RVGLVFKPQETQI
-530 LRLTYNRAFATP
+530 LRLTYNYAFATP
-542 SSNNFYLDIR
+542 SSNNLYLDIR
-552 SAQDPFGI
+552 SSQDPFGI
-560 GAAFAPSLGFAPAI
+560 GAAFAPVLGFAPAI

-579 GTYREGFASGWTFAR
+579 GTYREDMGGGWTFAR
-594 SGNGRPQFRSSFA
+594 SGNGRPQFRSPFA
-607 PVAGMDPSAFI
+607 PVAGMDPADFI
-618 DLGDPVFTNV
+618 DLGNPVFTNV

-636 VLSALNTELFL
+636 VLSRLNTPLFM
-647 GLAATQIGVLQGL
+647 GLATTQIGVLQEL
-660 EKAEA
+660 DQATA
-665 EAAAGQLL
+665 EAAAQQLL
-673 GGLDTLLPEQLTG
+673 GGLVALVPEQLTG

-696 EKVAAGNPA
+696 EKVAAGDPA

-713 IDVPLTRSTTTE
+713 FDVPLTRSTTTE

-730 YKGVVGERLVV
+730 YKGVIGGKLVV

-774 LGTSVGAALAEN
+774 LGASIGEALAEN

-792 VAPLDNL
+792 VAPLDKMQ
-799 VVPGTLEANR
+799 VPGTLSGN
-809 EGFRNGSPMDEI
+809 GNGSPVDEI
-821 ISLFAGGAAG
+821 VTLFAGGAAS

-837 TPEQAFEPTAV
+837 TPEQAYDPTAV
-848 MLTYRNFG
+848 MLTFRNFG

-876 LTGSYSYVDKTLFE
+876 LTGSYSYVDNTLFE

-899 LNAPGNKFKLGTSY
+899 LNAPGKKYKLGTSY
-913 TFDQQQL
+913 TFDQEQL

-951 NASCL
+951 NASYL

-968 VSNALDNK
+968 VSNALDTK
-976 HRTFIGAPEI
+976 HRAFIGAPEI

>member
-10 LVLWAGVAFGAEGTL
+10 FVLWAGVAFGAEGTL
-25 SGVVKGLEGEA
+25 SGVVKGPEGES
-36 IPGANVVLVGDLLPG
+36 IPGANIVLIGDLLPG
-51 GKIGTATDEDGRFR
+51 GKVGTATDEDGRFR
-65 LEGLPTGEYQLNVT
+65 LEGLPAGEYQLSVT
-79 HIGYRTLMR
+79 HIGYRPLTR
-88 EGVGIVSGEQGL
+88 EGVGIVGGEQEL
-100 ILTLETGIIFLD
+100 MLTLETGIIFLD

-122 EKVLEAPAS
+122 EKILEAPAS
-131 VAVVEAEEIRN
+131 VAVVEAHEIRN
-142 RPALSVAEHIRDLP
+142 RPALSVVEHVRDLP

-173 GFNNVFSGAL
+173 GFNNVFSGTL

-241 PFTSGGTNVNV
+241 PFNSAGTSAQV
-252 GLGERSVRKVGMR
+252 GLGERSVRQVSVR
-265 HAGAAS
+265 HAGAAG

-285 VDWGDQ
+285 MDW
-291 DQCTDIDLANIGS
+291 
-304 EERLWQQCIDPT
+304 EYEDP
-316 DREEV
+316 EEV
-321 KVRWQRLQA
+321 RAR
-330 IKAGDDTL
+330 KANPDI
-338 EPLSERSF
+338 PPRNF
-346 DIERQSAEVR
+346 DIERQSTEAR

-361 SDDLTAILAAGYNK
+361 TDELTAILAAGYNK
-375 GDQIELTG
+375 GNQIELTG

-412 NGSNAGDTFTLRD
+412 NGSDAGETFTLRD
-425 GNPIVDKSKL
+425 GQSVVDKSKL

-442 SATLGVR
+442 SVALGVR

-478 TNEFGAYVQSETALS
+478 TNEFGAYVQSETALN
-493 EMLDLVVALRYDDHN
+493 EMLDVVVALRYDDHN

-517 RAGLVFKPKETQI
+517 RVGLVFKPKETQI
-530 LRLTYNRAFATP
+530 LRLTYNHAFATP
-542 SSNNFYLDIR
+542 SSNNLYLDIR
-552 SAQDPFGI
+552 SSQDPFGI

-574 DIRAQ
+574 DVRAQ
-579 GTYREGFASGWTFAR
+579 GTYREDMGGGWTFAR
-594 SGNGRPQFRSSFA
+594 SGNGRPQFRSPFA
-607 PVAGMDPSAFI
+607 PVAGMDPADFI
-618 DLGDPVFTNV
+618 DLGNPVFTNV

-636 VLSALNTELFL
+636 VLSRLNTPLFM
-647 GLAATQIGVLQGL
+647 GLATTQIGVLQEL
-660 EKAEA
+660 DQATA
-665 EAAAGQLL
+665 EAAAQQLL
-673 GGLDTLLPEQLTG
+673 GGLDALVPAQLTG

-696 EKVAAGNPA
+696 EKVAAGDSA

-713 IDVPLTRSTTTE
+713 FDVPLTRSTTTE

-730 YKGVVGERLVV
+730 YKGVIGGKLVV

-774 LGTSVGAALAEN
+774 LGASIGEALAEN

-792 VAPLDNL
+792 VAPLDKMQ
-799 VVPGTLEANR
+799 VPGTLSGN
-809 EGFRNGSPMDEI
+809 GNGSPVDEI
-821 ISLFAGGAAG
+821 VTLFAGGAAS

-837 TPEQAFEPTAV
+837 TPEQAYDPTAV
-848 MLTYRNFG
+848 MLTFRNFG

-876 LTGSYSYVDKTLFE
+876 LTGSYSYVDQTLFE

-913 TFDQQQL
+913 TLDQPQL

-968 VSNALDNK
+968 VSNALDTK
-976 HRTFIGAPEI
+976 HRAFIGAPEI

>member
-10 LVLWAGVAFGAEGTL
+10 FVLWAGVAFGAEGTL
-25 SGVVKGLEGEA
+25 SGVVKGPEGES
-36 IPGANVVLVGDLLPG
+36 IPGANIVLVGDLLPG
-51 GKIGTATDEDGRFR
+51 GKVGTATDEDGRFR
-65 LEGLPTGEYQLNVT
+65 LEELPAGEYQLSVT
-79 HIGYRTLMR
+79 HIGYRPLTR
-88 EGVGIVSGEQGL
+88 GGVGIVGGEQEL
-100 ILTLETGIIFLD
+100 MLTLETGIIFLD

-131 VAVVEAEEIRN
+131 VAVVEAHEIRN
-142 RPALSVAEHIRDLP
+142 RPALSVVEHVRDLP

-241 PFTSGGTNVNV
+241 PFNSAGTSAQV
-252 GLGERSVRKVGMR
+252 GLGERSVRQVSVR
-265 HAGAAS
+265 HAGAAG

-285 VDWGDQ
+285 MDW
-291 DQCTDIDLANIGS
+291 
-304 EERLWQQCIDPT
+304 EYEDP
-316 DREEV
+316 EEV
-321 KVRWQRLQA
+321 RAR
-330 IKAGDDTL
+330 KANPDI
-338 EPLSERSF
+338 PPRNF
-346 DIERQSAEVR
+346 DIERQSTEAR

-361 SDDLTAILAAGYNK
+361 TDELTAILAAGYNK
-375 GDQIELTG
+375 GNQIELTG

-412 NGSNAGDTFTLRD
+412 NGSDAGETFTLRD
-425 GNPIVDKSKL
+425 GQSVVDKSKL

-442 SATLGVR
+442 SVVLGVR

-478 TNEFGAYVQSETALS
+478 TNEFGAYVQSETALN

-517 RAGLVFKPKETQI
+517 RVGLVFKPKETQI
-530 LRLTYNRAFATP
+530 LRLTYNHAFATP
-542 SSNNFYLDIR
+542 SSNNLYLDIR
-552 SAQDPFGI
+552 SMEDPFASKVGI
-560 GAAFAPSLGFAPAI
+560 PLGI

-579 GTYREGFASGWTFAR
+579 GTYREDIPNGNGWTFAR
-594 SGNGRPQFRSSFA
+594 SGNGRPQFRSPFA
-607 PVAGMDPSAFI
+607 PEAGMGSADFI
-618 DLGDPVFTNV
+618 DLGDPDFTNV
-628 MWGLGRSG
+628 MWDIGRSV
-636 VLSALNTELFL
+636 VLSKLNTPLFRE
-647 GLAATQIGVLQGL
+647 GAEQQIRQISRNQGL
-660 EKAEA
+660 DLDQAAAE
-665 EAAAGQLL
+665 EAAQQLL
-673 GGLDTLLPEQLTG
+673 GGLAGLVPEQLTG

-696 EKVAAGNPA
+696 EKVAAGDSA
-705 PFDPVADV
+705 PFDPAADV
-713 IDVPLTRSTTTE
+713 FDVPLTRSTTTE

-730 YKGVVGERLVV
+730 YKGVIGEKLVV

-774 LGTSVGAALAEN
+774 LGASIGEALAEN
-786 AELAAA
+786 AELAEA
-792 VAPLDNL
+792 VAPFDNMR
-799 VVPGTLEANR
+799 VPGILSGN
-809 EGFRNGSPMDEI
+809 GNGSPVDEI
-821 ISLFAGGAAG
+821 VTLFADGAAQ

-837 TPEQAFEPTAV
+837 TPEQAFDPTAV

-856 EISLNGLDVNL
+856 EISLNGLDINL

-876 LTGSYSYVDKTLFE
+876 LTGSYSYVDQTLFK

-899 LNAPGNKFKLGTSY
+899 LNAPGNKYKLGTSY
-913 TFDQQQL
+913 TLDQPQL

-956 LPFGSNLRLGVD
+956 LPFGNNLRLGVD
-968 VSNALDNK
+968 VSNALDTK
-976 HRTFIGAPEI
+976 HRAFIGAPEI

>member
-1 MKYKLLLYA
+1 MKDKLLLSA
-10 LVLWAGVAFGAEGTL
+10 FVLWAGAAFGVEGTL
-25 SGVVKGLEGEA
+25 SGVVMGPAGEV
-36 IPGANVVLVGDLLPG
+36 IPGANVVLVGDRLPSG
-51 GKIGTATDEDGRFR
+51 RIGTATDEDGRFR
-65 LEGLPTGEYQLNVT
+65 LAGLLAGEYQLSVT
-79 HIGYRTLMR
+79 HIGYRPLTR
-88 EGVGIVSGEQGL
+88 AGVGIVAGEQE
-100 ILTLETGIIFLD
+100 LTLRLETGIIFLD

-131 VAVVEAEEIRN
+131 VAVVEAEDIRN

-156 GVDFSQT
+156 AVDFSQT

-211 IERIEVVLGPGSA
+211 IERIEVVLGPGAA

-235 HIITRS
+235 HIITHS
-241 PFTSGGTNVNV
+241 PFTSAGTNVNFGV
-252 GLGERSVRKVGMR
+252 GERSLYKVGMR
-265 HAGAAS
+265 HAGMAG
-271 DRLGYKVSAQYYTG
+271 DRLGYKVSAQYYEG
-285 VDWGDQ
+285 MDWEYEDPVEVQ
-291 DQCTDIDLANIGS
+291 ARAAN
-304 EERLWQQCIDPT
+304 P
-316 DREEV
+316 
-321 KVRWQRLQA
+321 A
-330 IKAGDDTL
+330 I
-338 EPLSERSF
+338 PPRNF

-375 GDQIELTG
+375 ADQIELTG
-383 LGAGQAQDWA
+383 LGAGQAQDWE

-425 GNPIVDKSKL
+425 GNPIVDNSRL

-442 SATLGVR
+442 SAALGGR

-468 ITGGNEDYDQ
+468 INGGNEEYDQ

-493 EMLDLVVALRYDDHN
+493 EMLDLVMALRYDDHN
-508 RIPEGEISP
+508 RIPDGEISP

-542 SSNNFYLDIR
+542 SSNNLYLDI
-552 SAQDPFGI
+552 SSSQDAFGI
-560 GAAFAPSLGFAPAI
+560 GAAFEPSLGFAPAI
-574 DIRAQ
+574 DVRAQ
-579 GTYREGFASGWTFAR
+579 GTYREGFASGWTFTR
-594 SGNGRPQFRSSFA
+594 SGNGRPQFRSPFA
-607 PVAGMDPSAFI
+607 PLAEKAPADYI

-628 MWGLGRSG
+628 MWGLGRRG
-636 VLSALNTELFL
+636 VLSRLNTPLFE
-647 GLAATQIGVLQGL
+647 GLAATQIGVLQEL
-660 EKAEA
+660 DQAAAE
-665 EAAAGQLL
+665 EAAGQLL
-673 GGLDTLLPEQLTG
+673 SELAALVPEQLTG
-686 LDNALLMLNL
+686 LDNTLRMLNL

-705 PFDPVADV
+705 PFDPVNDV
-713 IDVPLTRSTTTE
+713 LDVPLTRSTTTE

-730 YKGVVGERLVV
+730 YKGVIGEKLVV
-741 AADLYHTRIK
+741 AADLYHTRIE

-765 LDPASLGAA
+765 LDPASLGAV
-774 LGTSVGAALAEN
+774 LGASLGETLTDNPEM
-786 AELAAA
+786 AAA
-792 VAPLDNL
+792 VAPLDNMQ
-799 VVPGTLEANR
+799 VPGTLSGN
-809 EGFRNGSPMDEI
+809 GNGSPVDEI
-821 ISLFAGGAAG
+821 VTLFAGGAAS

-837 TPEQAFEPTAV
+837 TPEQAFDPTAV

-856 EISLNGLDVNL
+856 EITLNGLDVNL

-876 LTGSYSYVDKTLFE
+876 LTGSYSWVDKTLFE
-890 KVDGIADIA
+890 KVDDIADIA

-913 TFDQQQL
+913 TFNQPQL

-927 YVGAFR
+927 SVGAFR

-941 DVDAYSLLDL
+941 DVDSYSLLDL
-951 NASCL
+951 NASYR
-956 LPFGSNLRLGVD
+956 LPFGHHLRLGVD
-968 VSNALDNK
+968 VSNALDTK
-976 HRTFIGAPEI
+976 HRTFVGAPEI

>member
-1 MKYKLLLYA
+1 MKNKLLVYA
-10 LVLWAGVAFGAEGTL
+10 LVLWAGVAFGQEGTL
-25 SGVVKGLEGEA
+25 FGVVMGSEGEA
-36 IPGANVVLVGDLLPG
+36 IPGANIALVGDRLPG
-51 GKIGTATDEDGRFR
+51 GKVGTATDEDGRFR
-65 LEGLPTGEYQLNVT
+65 LQGLPAGEYQLSIT
-79 HIGYRTLMR
+79 HIGYRPLTR
-88 EGVGIVSGEQGL
+88 EGVGIVAGEQEL
-100 ILTLETGIIFLD
+100 MLTLETGIIFLD

-131 VAVVEAEEIRN
+131 VAVVEAKEIRN

-156 GVDFSQT
+156 AVDFSQT

-173 GFNNVFSGAL
+173 GFNNVFSGTL

-188 NRIARVPSL
+188 NRIARIPSL

-241 PFTSGGTNVNV
+241 PFTSAGTNVNLGV
-252 GLGERSVRKVGMR
+252 GERSVYKVGMR
-265 HAGAAS
+265 HAGAAGE
-271 DRLGYKVSAQYYTG
+271 RLGYKVSAQYYTG
-285 VDWGDQ
+285 MDW
-291 DQCTDIDLANIGS
+291 
-304 EERLWQQCIDPT
+304 EYEDP
-316 DREEV
+316 EEV
-321 KVRWQRLQA
+321 
-330 IKAGDDTL
+330 
-338 EPLSERSF
+338 RSRTANPDIPPRNF

-356 LDYRA
+356 FDYRA
-361 SDDLTAILAAGYNK
+361 SDDLTAILAYGYNK

-393 YNYVQ
+393 YKYVQ
-398 LRLLYKNWFAQVFQ
+398 FRLLYKDWFAQVFQ

-425 GNPIVDKSKL
+425 GNPIVDNSKL

-442 SATLGVR
+442 SSVLGAR
-449 QRFTYGADVL
+449 QRFTYGVDVL

-468 ITGGNEDYDQ
+468 INGENEDYDQ
-478 TNEFGAYVQSETALS
+478 IDEFGAYVQSETALS

-508 RIPEGEISP
+508 RIADAEISP
-517 RAGLVFKPKETQI
+517 RAGLVFKPQETQI
-530 LRLTYNRAFATP
+530 LRLTYNHAFATP
-542 SSNNFYLDIR
+542 SSNNLYLDLL
-552 SAQDPFGI
+552 SSPDPFGI

-574 DIRAQ
+574 DVRAQ
-579 GTYREGFASGWTFAR
+579 GTYREGFADGWTFAR
-594 SGNGRPQFRSSFA
+594 SGNGRPQFRSPFA
-607 PVAGMDPSAFI
+607 PVGGMQKADYI

-628 MWGLGRSG
+628 MWGLGRRG
-636 VLSALNTELFL
+636 VLSRLDTELFR
-647 GLAATQIGVLQGL
+647 GLAATQIGVLRELDQ
-660 EKAEA
+660 AAA
-665 EAAAGQLL
+665 EAAAEQLL
-673 GGLDTLLPEQLTG
+673 GGLAALVPEQLSG
-686 LDNALLMLNL
+686 LDNALAMLNL
-696 EKVAAGNPA
+696 EKVAAGDPA

-713 IDVPLTRSTTTE
+713 LDVPLTRSTTTE

-730 YKGVVGERLVV
+730 YKGVIGTKLVV
-741 AADLYHTRIK
+741 AADLYRTRIE
-751 DFVSPIQVQTPNVF
+751 DFVSPVQVQTPNVF

-774 LGTSVGAALAEN
+774 LGASLGEALAED
-786 AELAAA
+786 AELAEAI
-792 VAPLDNL
+792 APLDNMQ
-799 VVPGTLEANR
+799 VPGTLSGN
-809 EGFRNGSPMDEI
+809 GNGSPADEI
-821 ISLFAGGAAG
+821 VALFAGGAAG

-837 TPEQAFEPTAV
+837 TPEQAYDPTAV

-856 EISLNGLDVNL
+856 EITLNGLDVNL
-867 AYFPSDQWS
+867 AYFPSDEWV
-876 LTGSYSYVDKTLFE
+876 LTGSYSYVDETLFE
-890 KVDGIADIA
+890 NVDGIADVA
-899 LNAPGNKFKLGTSY
+899 LNAPGNKYKLGTSY
-913 TFDQQQL
+913 TFDQPQL

-951 NASCL
+951 NASYL
-956 LPFGSNLRLGVD
+956 LPVGSNLRLGVD

-986 GRLVFG
+986 GRLVFA

>member
-1 MKYKLLLYA
+1 MKYKSLLYA

-25 SGVVKGLEGEA
+25 SGVVMGSEGEA

-65 LEGLPTGEYQLNVT
+65 LEGLPAGEYQLSVT
-79 HIGYRTLMR
+79 HIGYRSLMR
-88 EGVGIVSGEQGL
+88 EGVGIVAGEQEL
-100 ILTLETGIIFLD
+100 MLTLETGIIFLE

-131 VAVVEAEEIRN
+131 VAVVEAKEIRN

-156 GVDFSQT
+156 AVDFSQT

-265 HAGAAS
+265 HAGAAG
-271 DRLGYKVSAQYYTG
+271 DRLGYKVSAQHYTG
-285 VDWGDQ
+285 VDWEYEDPAEVQ
-291 DQCTDIDLANIGS
+291 ARAAN
-304 EERLWQQCIDPT
+304 P
-316 DREEV
+316 
-321 KVRWQRLQA
+321 A
-330 IKAGDDTL
+330 I
-338 EPLSERSF
+338 PPRSF
-346 DIERQSAEVR
+346 DIERQSAEAR
-356 LDYRA
+356 LDYKA
-361 SDDLTAILAAGYNK
+361 SDDLTAILSAGYNK

-412 NGSNAGDTFTLRD
+412 NGSDAGDTFTLRD
-425 GNPIVDKSKL
+425 GQPIVDKSKL

-442 SATLGVR
+442 SAALGAR
-449 QRFTYGADVL
+449 QRFTYGVDVL

-530 LRLTYNRAFATP
+530 LRLTYNHAFSTP
-542 SSNNFYLDIR
+542 SSSNLYLDIR
-552 SAQDPFGI
+552 SSQDPFGI
-560 GAAFAPSLGFAPAI
+560 GAAFTPVLGFAPAI

-594 SGNGRPQFRSSFA
+594 SDNGRPKFRSSFA
-607 PVAGMDPSAFI
+607 PVAGMDPADYI

-628 MWGLGRSG
+628 MWGLGRGG

-647 GLAATQIGVLQGL
+647 GLAATQIGVLQEL

-665 EAAAGQLL
+665 EVAAQQLL
-673 GGLDTLLPEQLTG
+673 GGLDALLPEQLTG

-696 EKVAAGNPA
+696 EKVAAGDPA

-730 YKGVVGERLVV
+730 YKGIVGEKLVV

-774 LGTSVGAALAEN
+774 LGASVGETLAEN

-792 VAPLDNL
+792 VAPLDNMQ
-799 VVPGTLEANR
+799 VPGTLSGN
-809 EGFRNGSPMDEI
+809 GNGSPVDEI
-821 ISLFAGGAAG
+821 VTLFAGGAAG

-837 TPEQAFEPTAV
+837 TPEQAYDPTAV

-913 TFDQQQL
+913 TFDQERL

-968 VSNALDNK
+968 VSNALDTK

>member
-10 LVLWAGVAFGAEGTL
+10 FVLWAGVAFGAEGTL
-25 SGVVKGLEGEA
+25 SGVVKGPEGES
-36 IPGANVVLVGDLLPG
+36 IPGANVVLVGDLLLG
-51 GKIGTATDEDGRFR
+51 GKVGTATDEDGRFR
-65 LEGLPTGEYQLNVT
+65 LEGLPAGEYQLSVT
-79 HIGYRTLMR
+79 HIGYRPLTR
-88 EGVGIVSGEQGL
+88 EGVGIVGGEQEL
-100 ILTLETGIIFLD
+100 MLTLETGIIFLD

-122 EKVLEAPAS
+122 EKILEAPAS
-131 VAVVEAEEIRN
+131 VAVVEAHEIRN
-142 RPALSVAEHIRDLP
+142 RPALSVVEHVRDLP

-173 GFNNVFSGAL
+173 GFNNVFSGTL

-241 PFTSGGTNVNV
+241 PFNSAGTSAQV
-252 GLGERSVRKVGMR
+252 GLGERSVRQVSVR
-265 HAGAAS
+265 HAGAAG
-271 DRLGYKVSAQYYTG
+271 DRLGYKVSAQHYTG
-285 VDWGDQ
+285 MDWEYEDPEE
-291 DQCTDIDLANIGS
+291 LRARAAN
-304 EERLWQQCIDPT
+304 P
-316 DREEV
+316 
-321 KVRWQRLQA
+321 A
-330 IKAGDDTL
+330 IK
-338 EPLSERSF
+338 PRSF
-346 DIERQSAEVR
+346 DIERQSTEAR

-361 SDDLTAILAAGYNK
+361 TDELTAILAAGYNK
-375 GDQIELTG
+375 GNQIELTG
-383 LGAGQAQDWA
+383 LGAGQAQDWV

-412 NGSNAGDTFTLRD
+412 NGSDAGETFTLRD
-425 GNPIVDKSKL
+425 GNPVVDNSKL
-435 TAFQLQH
+435 TAFQVQH
-442 SATLGVR
+442 SAALGAR

-493 EMLDLVVALRYDDHN
+493 EMLDVVVALRYDDHN

-517 RAGLVFKPKETQI
+517 RVGLVFKPQETQI
-530 LRLTYNRAFATP
+530 LRLTYNYAFATP
-542 SSNNFYLDIR
+542 SSNNLYLDIR
-552 SAQDPFGI
+552 SSQDPFGI
-560 GAAFAPSLGFAPAI
+560 GAAFAPVLGFAPAI

-579 GTYREGFASGWTFAR
+579 GTYREDMGGGWTFAR
-594 SGNGRPQFRSSFA
+594 SGNGRPQFRSPFA
-607 PVAGMDPSAFI
+607 PVAGMDPADFI
-618 DLGDPVFTNV
+618 DLGNPVFTNV

-636 VLSALNTELFL
+636 VLSRLNTPLFM
-647 GLAATQIGVLQGL
+647 GLATTQIGVLQEL
-660 EKAEA
+660 DQATA
-665 EAAAGQLL
+665 EAAAQQLL
-673 GGLDTLLPEQLTG
+673 GGLVALVPEQLTG

-696 EKVAAGNPA
+696 EKVAAGDPA

-713 IDVPLTRSTTTE
+713 FDVPLTRSTTTE

-730 YKGVVGERLVV
+730 YKGVIGGKLVV

-774 LGTSVGAALAEN
+774 LGASIGEALAEN

-792 VAPLDNL
+792 VAPLDKMQ
-799 VVPGTLEANR
+799 VPGTLSGN
-809 EGFRNGSPMDEI
+809 GNGSPVDEI
-821 ISLFAGGAAG
+821 VTLFAGGAAS

-837 TPEQAFEPTAV
+837 TPEQAYDPTAV
-848 MLTYRNFG
+848 MLTVRNFG

-876 LTGSYSYVDKTLFE
+876 LTGSYSYVDQTLFE
-890 KVDGIADIA
+890 KVDGLADIA

-913 TFDQQQL
+913 TLDQPQL
-920 TLGAQWR
+920 TLGAQGR

-968 VSNALDNK
+968 VSNALDTK
-976 HRTFIGAPEI
+976 HRAFIGAPEI

>member
-1 MKYKLLLYA
+1 MKYKLFLYA
-10 LVLWAGVAFGAEGTL
+10 LVLWAGVAFAEKGTL
-25 SGVVKGLEGEA
+25 SGVVMGSEGEA
-36 IPGANVVLVGDLLPG
+36 IPGANVVLVSDLLPG

-65 LEGLPTGEYQLNVT
+65 LERLPAGEYQLSVT
-79 HIGYRTLMR
+79 HIGYRALMR
-88 EGVGIVSGEQGL
+88 EGVGIVAGEQEL
-100 ILTLETGIIFLD
+100 TLTLETGIIFLD

-131 VAVVEAEEIRN
+131 VAIVEAEEIRN

-156 GVDFSQT
+156 AVDFSQT

-241 PFTSGGTNVNV
+241 PFTSAGTNVNV

-285 VDWGDQ
+285 MDWEYEDPVEVQ
-291 DQCTDIDLANIGS
+291 ARAANPDIS
-304 EERLWQQCIDPT
+304 P
-316 DREEV
+316 
-321 KVRWQRLQA
+321 
-330 IKAGDDTL
+330 
-338 EPLSERSF
+338 RSF
-346 DIERQSAEVR
+346 DIERQSAEAR
-356 LDYRA
+356 LDYKA
-361 SDDLTAILAAGYNK
+361 SDDLTAILSAGYNK

-412 NGSNAGDTFTLRD
+412 NGSDAGETFTLRD

-435 TAFQLQH
+435 TAFQIQH
-442 SATLGVR
+442 SAVLGVR

-517 RAGLVFKPKETQI
+517 RAGLVFKPQETQI
-530 LRLTYNRAFATP
+530 LRLTYNHAFSTP
-542 SSNNFYLDIR
+542 SSSNLYLDIR
-552 SAQDPFGI
+552 SSQDPFGI
-560 GAAFAPSLGFAPAI
+560 GAAFAPVLGFAPAI

-579 GTYREGFASGWTFAR
+579 GTYREDMGGGWTFAR

-607 PVAGMDPSAFI
+607 PAAGMDPADYI

-628 MWGLGRSG
+628 MWGLGRGG
-636 VLSALNTELFL
+636 VLSALNTPLFM
-647 GLAATQIGVLQGL
+647 GLAATQIGILQEL

-665 EAAAGQLL
+665 EVAAQQLL
-673 GGLDTLLPEQLTG
+673 GGLDALLPEQLTG

-696 EKVAAGNPA
+696 EKVAAGDPA

-730 YKGVVGERLVV
+730 YKGIVGEKLVV
-741 AADLYHTRIK
+741 AADLYHTRIQ

-774 LGTSVGAALAEN
+774 LGASVGETLAGN

-792 VAPLDNL
+792 VAPLDNMQ
-799 VVPGTLEANR
+799 VPGTLSGN
-809 EGFRNGSPMDEI
+809 GNGSPVDEI
-821 ISLFAGGAAG
+821 VTLFAGGAAG

-890 KVDGIADIA
+890 NVDGIADIA

-913 TFDQQQL
+913 TFDQEQL

>member
-1 MKYKLLLYA
+1 MKCKLLLYA

-25 SGVVKGLEGEA
+25 SGVVMGPEGET
-36 IPGANVVLVGDLLPG
+36 IPGANVVLVSDLLPG
-51 GKIGTATDEDGRFR
+51 GKIGTATDEDGRFH
-65 LEGLPTGEYQLNVT
+65 LEGLPVGEYQLSVT
-79 HIGYRTLMR
+79 HIGYRSLMR
-88 EGVGIVSGEQGL
+88 EGVGIVAGEQEL
-100 ILTLETGIIFLD
+100 LLTLETGIIFLD

-131 VAVVEAEEIRN
+131 VAIVEAAEIRN

-235 HIITRS
+235 HIITHS
-241 PFTSGGTNVNV
+241 PFTSAGTNVNV
-252 GLGERSVRKVGMR
+252 GLGERTVRKVGMR

-285 VDWGDQ
+285 MDWEYEDPVEVQ
-291 DQCTDIDLANIGS
+291 ARAAN
-304 EERLWQQCIDPT
+304 P
-316 DREEV
+316 
-321 KVRWQRLQA
+321 A
-330 IKAGDDTL
+330 IK
-338 EPLSERSF
+338 PRSF
-346 DIERQSAEVR
+346 DIERQSAEAR
-356 LDYRA
+356 LDYKA

-412 NGSNAGDTFTLRD
+412 NGSDAGETFTLRD

-435 TAFQLQH
+435 TAFQIQH

-542 SSNNFYLDIR
+542 SSNNLYLDIR
-552 SAQDPFGI
+552 SSQDPFGI
-560 GAAFAPSLGFAPAI
+560 GAAFAPVLGFAPAI

-607 PVAGMDPSAFI
+607 PVAGMDPADYI

-628 MWGLGRSG
+628 MWGLGRGG

-673 GGLDTLLPEQLTG
+673 GGLDALLPEQLTG

-696 EKVAAGNPA
+696 EKVAAGDPA

-730 YKGVVGERLVV
+730 YKGVVGEKLVV

-774 LGTSVGAALAEN
+774 LGASVGETLAEN

-792 VAPLDNL
+792 VAPLDNMQ
-799 VVPGTLEANR
+799 VPGTLSGN
-809 EGFRNGSPMDEI
+809 GNGSPVDEI
-821 ISLFAGGAAG
+821 VALFAGGAAG

-899 LNAPGNKFKLGTSY
+899 LNAPGNKLKVGTSY
-913 TFDQQQL
+913 TFDQEQL
-920 TLGAQWR
+920 TLGAHWR

-933 QESGVFVG
+933 QESGVFIG

>member
-1 MKYKLLLYA
+1 
-10 LVLWAGVAFGAEGTL
+10 
-25 SGVVKGLEGEA
+25 
-36 IPGANVVLVGDLLPG
+36 
-51 GKIGTATDEDGRFR
+51 
-65 LEGLPTGEYQLNVT
+65 
-79 HIGYRTLMR
+79 MR
-88 EGVGIVSGEQGL
+88 EGVGIVADEEQEL
-100 ILTLETGIIFLD
+100 MLTLETGIIFLD

-131 VAVVEAEEIRN
+131 VAIVEAEEIRN
-142 RPALSVAEHIRDLP
+142 RPALSVVEHIRDVP

-241 PFTSGGTNVNV
+241 PFTSEGTNVNV

-271 DRLGYKVSAQYYTG
+271 DRLGYKVSAQHYTG
-285 VDWGDQ
+285 VDWEYEDPVEVQ
-291 DQCTDIDLANIGS
+291 ARAAN
-304 EERLWQQCIDPT
+304 PT
-316 DREEV
+316 
-321 KVRWQRLQA
+321 
-330 IKAGDDTL
+330 IK
-338 EPLSERSF
+338 PRSF
-346 DIERQSAEVR
+346 DIERQSAEAR
-356 LDYRA
+356 LDYKA

-412 NGSNAGDTFTLRD
+412 NGSDAGDTFTLRD

-442 SATLGVR
+442 SVTLGVR

-530 LRLTYNRAFATP
+530 LRLTYNHAFATP
-542 SSNNFYLDIR
+542 SSNNLYLDIR
-552 SAQDPFGI
+552 SSQDPFGI
-560 GAAFAPSLGFAPAI
+560 GAAFAPVLGFAPAI

-579 GTYREGFASGWTFAR
+579 GPIARGLPMAGLSLARAMAGRSFAR
-594 SGNGRPQFRSSFA
+594 LLRRWRAWLRPTTSTWGIRS
-607 PVAGMDPSAFI
+607 
-618 DLGDPVFTNV
+618 
-628 MWGLGRSG
+628 
-636 VLSALNTELFL
+636 
-647 GLAATQIGVLQGL
+647 
-660 EKAEA
+660 
-665 EAAAGQLL
+665 
-673 GGLDTLLPEQLTG
+673 LP
-686 LDNALLMLNL
+686 M
-696 EKVAAGNPA
+696 
-705 PFDPVADV
+705 
-713 IDVPLTRSTTTE
+713 
-725 TFELG
+725 
-730 YKGVVGERLVV
+730 
-741 AADLYHTRIK
+741 
-751 DFVSPIQVQTPNVF
+751 
-765 LDPASLGAA
+765 
-774 LGTSVGAALAEN
+774 
-786 AELAAA
+786 
-792 VAPLDNL
+792 
-799 VVPGTLEANR
+799 
-809 EGFRNGSPMDEI
+809 
-821 ISLFAGGAAG
+821 
-831 IPFGTV
+831 
-837 TPEQAFEPTAV
+837 
-848 MLTYRNFG
+848 
-856 EISLNGLDVNL
+856 
-867 AYFPSDQWS
+867 
-876 LTGSYSYVDKTLFE
+876 
-890 KVDGIADIA
+890 
-899 LNAPGNKFKLGTSY
+899 
-913 TFDQQQL
+913 
-920 TLGAQWR
+920 
-927 YVGAFR
+927 
-933 QESGVFVG
+933 
-941 DVDAYSLLDL
+941 
-951 NASCL
+951 
-956 LPFGSNLRLGVD
+956 
-968 VSNALDNK
+968 
-976 HRTFIGAPEI
+976 
-986 GRLVFG
+986 
-992 QLGVAF
+992 

>member
-25 SGVVKGLEGEA
+25 SGIVKGLEGEA
-36 IPGANVVLVGDLLPG
+36 IPGANVVLVSDLLPG

-65 LEGLPTGEYQLNVT
+65 LEGLPTGEYQLSVT
-79 HIGYRTLMR
+79 HIGYRDLMR
-88 EGVGIVSGEQGL
+88 EGVGIVAGEQEL
-100 ILTLETGIIFLD
+100 MLTLETGIIFLD

-131 VAVVEAEEIRN
+131 VAIVEATEIRN
-142 RPALSVAEHIRDLP
+142 RPALSVVEHIRDLP

-235 HIITRS
+235 HIITHS
-241 PFTSGGTNVNV
+241 PFTSAGTNVNV

-285 VDWGDQ
+285 EDWEYEDPVEVQ
-291 DQCTDIDLANIGS
+291 ARAAN
-304 EERLWQQCIDPT
+304 P
-316 DREEV
+316 
-321 KVRWQRLQA
+321 A
-330 IKAGDDTL
+330 IK
-338 EPLSERSF
+338 PRSF

-356 LDYRA
+356 LDYKA

-542 SSNNFYLDIR
+542 SSNNLYLDIR
-552 SAQDPFGI
+552 SLEDPFGI

-594 SGNGRPQFRSSFA
+594 SDNGRPKFRSSFA
-607 PVAGMDPSAFI
+607 PVAGMDPADYI
-618 DLGDPVFTNV
+618 NLGDPVFTNV

-636 VLSALNTELFL
+636 VLSALDTPLFM
-647 GLAATQIGVLQGL
+647 GLATTQIGILQEL
-660 EKAEA
+660 DRAAAE
-665 EAAAGQLL
+665 EAAQQLL
-673 GGLDTLLPEQLTG
+673 SGLDALLPAQLTG

-696 EKVAAGNPA
+696 EKVAAGDPA

-713 IDVPLTRSTTTE
+713 FDVPLTRSTTTE

-730 YKGVVGERLVV
+730 YKGIIGEKLVV
-741 AADLYHTRIK
+741 AADLYHTRIQ

-774 LGTSVGAALAEN
+774 LGAGVGEALAEN

-792 VAPLDNL
+792 VAPLDNMQ
-799 VVPGTLEANR
+799 VPGTLSGN
-809 EGFRNGSPMDEI
+809 GNGSPVDEI
-821 ISLFAGGAAG
+821 VTLFAGGAAG

-837 TPEQAFEPTAV
+837 TPEQAFDPTAV

-867 AYFPSDQWS
+867 VYFPSDQWS

-890 KVDGIADIA
+890 NVDGIADIA
-899 LNAPGNKFKLGTSY
+899 LNAPGNKFKLGTSF

-941 DVDAYSLLDL
+941 DVDSYSLLDL

>member
-1 MKYKLLLYA
+1 MRYKLLVYA
-10 LVLWAGVAFGAEGTL
+10 FVLWAGVVFGAEGTL
-25 SGVVKGLEGEA
+25 SGVVKGPEGES
-36 IPGANVVLVGDLLPG
+36 IPGANIVLIGDLLPG
-51 GKIGTATDEDGRFR
+51 GKVGTATDEDGRFR
-65 LEGLPTGEYQLNVT
+65 LEGLPAGEYQLSVT
-79 HIGYRTLMR
+79 HIGYRPLTR
-88 EGVGIVSGEQGL
+88 EGVGIVGGEQEL
-100 ILTLETGIIFLD
+100 MLTLETGIIFLD

-122 EKVLEAPAS
+122 EKILEAPAS
-131 VAVVEAEEIRN
+131 VAVVEAHEIRN
-142 RPALSVAEHIRDLP
+142 RPALSVVEHVRDLP

-241 PFTSGGTNVNV
+241 PFNSAGTSAQV
-252 GLGERSVRKVGMR
+252 GLGERSVRQVSVR
-265 HAGAAS
+265 HAGAAG
-271 DRLGYKVSAQYYTG
+271 DRLGYKVSAQHYTG
-285 VDWGDQ
+285 MDW
-291 DQCTDIDLANIGS
+291 
-304 EERLWQQCIDPT
+304 EYEDP
-316 DREEV
+316 EEV
-321 KVRWQRLQA
+321 RARAANPA
-330 IKAGDDTL
+330 IK
-338 EPLSERSF
+338 PRSF
-346 DIERQSAEVR
+346 DIERQSTEAR

-361 SDDLTAILAAGYNK
+361 TDELTAILAAGYNK
-375 GDQIELTG
+375 GNQIELTG
-383 LGAGQAQDWA
+383 LGAGQAQDWV

-398 LRLLYKNWFAQVFQ
+398 LRLLYKSWFAQVFQ
-412 NGSNAGDTFTLRD
+412 NGSNAGETFTLRD
-425 GNPIVDKSKL
+425 GQSVVDNSKL
-435 TAFQLQH
+435 TAFQVQH
-442 SATLGVR
+442 SAALGVR

-459 LTRPDTEGT
+459 LTRPDTKGT

-478 TNEFGAYVQSETALS
+478 INEFGAYVQSETALS

-517 RAGLVFKPKETQI
+517 RVGLVFKPQETQI
-530 LRLTYNRAFATP
+530 LRLTYNHAFATP
-542 SSNNFYLDIR
+542 SSSNLYLDLR
-552 SAQDPFGI
+552 SRQDAFGI
-560 GAAFAPSLGFAPAI
+560 GAAFEPSLGFAPAI

-594 SGNGRPQFRSSFA
+594 SDNGRPQFRSPFA
-607 PVAGMDPSAFI
+607 PEVKEVKMDPADFI

-628 MWGLGRSG
+628 MWRLGRSG
-636 VLSALNTELFL
+636 VLSRLNTPLFQ
-647 GLAATQIGVLQGL
+647 GLAATQIGVLQEL
-660 EKAEA
+660 DQ
-665 EAAAGQLL
+665 AAAETAAQQLL
-673 GGLDTLLPEQLTG
+673 GGLDALVPSQLTG

-696 EKVAAGNPA
+696 EKVAAGDSA

-713 IDVPLTRSTTTE
+713 VDVPLTRSTTTE

-730 YKGVVGERLVV
+730 YKGVIGERLVV
-741 AADLYHTRIK
+741 AADLYHTRIQ

-774 LGTSVGAALAEN
+774 LGASIGEALAEN
-786 AELAAA
+786 AELAEA
-792 VAPLDNL
+792 VAPLDKMQ
-799 VVPGTLEANR
+799 VPGTLSGN
-809 EGFRNGSPMDEI
+809 GNGSPVDEI
-821 ISLFAGGAAG
+821 VTLFAGGAAS

-837 TPEQAFEPTAV
+837 TPEQAYDPTAV
-848 MLTYRNFG
+848 MLTHRNFG

-876 LTGSYSYVDKTLFE
+876 LTGSYSYVDNTLFE

-913 TFDQQQL
+913 TLDQPQL

-951 NASCL
+951 NASYL
-956 LPFGSNLRLGVD
+956 LPFGNNLRLGVD
-968 VSNALDNK
+968 VSNALDTK

>member
-1 MKYKLLLYA
+1 MKYKLLLST
-10 LVLWAGVAFGAEGTL
+10 LVLWAGVAFAEEGVL
-25 SGVVKGLEGEA
+25 SGVVMGPEGEQ
-36 IPGANVVLVGDLLPG
+36 IPGANVVLIGDLLTG

-65 LEGLPTGEYQLNVT
+65 LEELPVGEYQLSVT
-79 HIGYRTLMR
+79 HIGYRVLTR
-88 EGVGIVSGEQGL
+88 EGVGIVAGEQEL
-100 ILTLETGIIFLD
+100 MLTLETGIIFLD

-131 VAVVEAEEIRN
+131 VAIVEAAEIRN
-142 RPALSVAEHIRDLP
+142 RPVLSVAEHIRDLP

-230 ANGVM
+230 ASGVM

-241 PFTSGGTNVNV
+241 PFNSAGTNVNV

-285 VDWGDQ
+285 MDWEYEDPAEVQ
-291 DQCTDIDLANIGS
+291 ARAANPDI
-304 EERLWQQCIDPT
+304 QP
-316 DREEV
+316 
-321 KVRWQRLQA
+321 
-330 IKAGDDTL
+330 
-338 EPLSERSF
+338 RSF
-346 DIERQSAEVR
+346 DIERQSAEAR
-356 LDYRA
+356 LDYKA

-375 GDQIELTG
+375 ADQIELTG

-412 NGSNAGDTFTLRD
+412 NGSNAGDTFLLRD
-425 GNPIVDKSKL
+425 GNPIVDNSKL

-442 SATLGVR
+442 SVALGGR
-449 QRFTYGADVL
+449 QRFTYGVDVL
-459 LTRPDTEGT
+459 LTRPDTEET
-468 ITGGNEDYDQ
+468 INGGNEDQDSID
-478 TNEFGAYVQSETALS
+478 EFGVYMQSETALS
-493 EMLDLVVALRYDDHN
+493 EVLDLVVALRYDDHN

-517 RAGLVFKPKETQI
+517 RAGLVFKPQETQI

-542 SSNNFYLDIR
+542 SSNNLYLDIR

-560 GAAFAPSLGFAPAI
+560 GAAFAPVLGFAPAI

-579 GTYREGFASGWTFAR
+579 GTYREDMGGGWTFAR

-607 PVAGMDPSAFI
+607 PVAGMDPTDFI

-636 VLSALNTELFL
+636 VLSALDTELFM
-647 GLAATQIGVLQGL
+647 GLATTQIGILQEL
-660 EKAEA
+660 DR
-665 EAAAGQLL
+665 AAAEVAAQQLL
-673 GGLDTLLPEQLTG
+673 GGLDALLPEQLTG

-696 EKVAAGNPA
+696 EKVAAGDPA

-730 YKGVVGERLVV
+730 YKGIVGEKLVV
-741 AADLYHTRIK
+741 AADLYHTRIQ

-774 LGTSVGAALAEN
+774 LGASIGEALASD

-792 VAPLDNL
+792 VAPLDNMQ
-799 VVPGTLEANR
+799 VPGTLSGN
-809 EGFRNGSPMDEI
+809 GNGSPVDEI
-821 ISLFAGGAAG
+821 VTLFASGAAG

-876 LTGSYSYVDKTLFE
+876 LTGSYSYVDQTLF
-890 KVDGIADIA
+890 KNVDGIADIA
-899 LNAPGNKFKLGTSY
+899 LNAPGNKLKVGTSY
-913 TFDQQQL
+913 TFDQEQL

-968 VSNALDNK
+968 VSNALDTK

>member
-1 MKYKLLLYA
+1 MKYKLFLYA

-25 SGVVKGLEGEA
+25 SGVVMGPEGEA
-36 IPGANVVLVGDLLPG
+36 IPGANVVLVSDLLAG
-51 GKIGTATDEDGRFR
+51 GKTGTATDEDGRFR
-65 LEGLPTGEYQLNVT
+65 LEELPVGEYQLSVT
-79 HIGYRTLMR
+79 HIGYRALTR
-88 EGVGIVSGEQGL
+88 EGVGIVSGEQEL
-100 ILTLETGIIFLD
+100 TLTLETGIIFLD

-131 VAVVEAEEIRN
+131 VAIVEAAEIRN

-156 GVDFSQT
+156 AVDFSQT

-241 PFTSGGTNVNV
+241 PFNSAGTNVNL

-265 HAGAAS
+265 HAGAAN
-271 DRLGYKVSAQYYTG
+271 DRLGYKVSAQHYTG
-285 VDWGDQ
+285 MDWEYEDPAEVQ
-291 DQCTDIDLANIGS
+291 ARAANPDI
-304 EERLWQQCIDPT
+304 QP
-316 DREEV
+316 
-321 KVRWQRLQA
+321 
-330 IKAGDDTL
+330 
-338 EPLSERSF
+338 RSF

-361 SDDLTAILAAGYNK
+361 ADDLTAILAAGYNK

-412 NGSNAGDTFTLRD
+412 NESDAGETFTLRD

-435 TAFQLQH
+435 TAFQIQH
-442 SATLGVR
+442 SAALGVR

-517 RAGLVFKPKETQI
+517 RAGLVFKPRETQI

-542 SSNNFYLDIR
+542 SSNNLYLDIR
-552 SAQDPFGI
+552 SSQDPFGI
-560 GAAFAPSLGFAPAI
+560 GAAFAPVLGFAPAI

-607 PVAGMDPSAFI
+607 PVAGMDPADFI
-618 DLGDPVFTNV
+618 DLGDPIFTNV

-636 VLSALNTELFL
+636 VLSRLNTPLFQ
-647 GLAATQIGVLQGL
+647 GLAATQIGVLQEL
-660 EKAEA
+660 DQAA
-665 EAAAGQLL
+665 SEAAAGQLL
-673 GGLDTLLPEQLTG
+673 GGLDALVPAQLTG
-686 LDNALLMLNL
+686 LDNAMLKLNL
-696 EKVAAGNPA
+696 EKVAAGDPA

-730 YKGVVGERLVV
+730 YKGIVGEKLVV
-741 AADLYHTRIK
+741 AADLYHTRIE

-765 LDPASLGAA
+765 LDPVSLGAA
-774 LGTSVGAALAEN
+774 LGASVGETLAEN

-792 VAPLDNL
+792 VAPLDNMQ
-799 VVPGTLEANR
+799 VPGTLSGN
-809 EGFRNGSPMDEI
+809 GNGSPVDEI
-821 ISLFAGGAAG
+821 VTLFASGAAG

-837 TPEQAFEPTAV
+837 TPEQAFDPTAV

-856 EISLNGLDVNL
+856 EINLNGLDVNL
-867 AYFPSDQWS
+867 AYFPSEQWS
-876 LTGSYSYVDKTLFE
+876 LTGSYSYVDQTLFE
-890 KVDGIADIA
+890 NVDGIADIA

-913 TFDQQQL
+913 TFDQEQL

-956 LPFGSNLRLGVD
+956 LPFGDNLRLGVD

>member
-10 LVLWAGVAFGAEGTL
+10 LVLWAGVAFGSEGTL
-25 SGVVKGLEGEA
+25 SGVVMGSEGEA
-36 IPGANVVLVGDLLPG
+36 IPGANVVLVSDLLPG

-65 LEGLPTGEYQLNVT
+65 LEGLPAGEYQLNVT
-79 HIGYRTLMR
+79 HIGYRSLTR
-88 EGVGIVSGEQGL
+88 EGVGIVSGEQEL
-100 ILTLETGIIFLD
+100 MLTLETGIIFLD

-131 VAVVEAEEIRN
+131 VAIVEAEEIRN

-156 GVDFSQT
+156 AVDFSQT

-211 IERIEVVLGPGSA
+211 IERIEVVLGPGAA

-235 HIITRS
+235 HIITHS
-241 PFTSGGTNVNV
+241 PFTSAGTNVNL

-265 HAGAAS
+265 HAGAAN
-271 DRLGYKVSAQYYTG
+271 DRLGYKISAQYYTG
-285 VDWGDQ
+285 MDWEYEDPVEVQ
-291 DQCTDIDLANIGS
+291 ARAAN
-304 EERLWQQCIDPT
+304 P
-316 DREEV
+316 
-321 KVRWQRLQA
+321 A
-330 IKAGDDTL
+330 IK
-338 EPLSERSF
+338 PRSF

-412 NGSNAGDTFTLRD
+412 NGSDAGDTFTLRD

-442 SATLGVR
+442 SVTLGGR
-449 QRFTYGADVL
+449 QRFTYGADAL

-478 TNEFGAYVQSETALS
+478 TNEFGAYVQSETALN

-542 SSNNFYLDIR
+542 SSNNLYLDIR
-552 SAQDPFGI
+552 SLKDPFGI
-560 GAAFAPSLGFAPAI
+560 GAAFEPSLGFAPAI

-594 SGNGRPQFRSSFA
+594 SDNGRPKFRSSFA
-607 PVAGMDPSAFI
+607 PVAGMDPADFI

-636 VLSALNTELFL
+636 VLSALDTPLFM
-647 GLAATQIGVLQGL
+647 GLATTQIGILQEL
-660 EKAEA
+660 DRATA
-665 EAAAGQLL
+665 EAAAQQLL
-673 GGLDTLLPEQLTG
+673 GGLDALVPARLTE

-696 EKVAAGNPA
+696 EKVAAGDPA

-725 TFELG
+725 TYEFG
-730 YKGVVGERLVV
+730 YKGVVGEKLVV
-741 AADLYHTRIK
+741 AADLYHTRIQ

-774 LGTSVGAALAEN
+774 LGASIGEALASD

-792 VAPLDNL
+792 VAPLDNMQ
-799 VVPGTLEANR
+799 VPGTLSGN
-809 EGFRNGSPMDEI
+809 GNGSPVDEI
-821 ISLFAGGAAG
+821 VTLFAEGAAS

-867 AYFPSDQWS
+867 VYFPSDQWS

-890 KVDGIADIA
+890 NVDGIADIA

-913 TFDQQQL
+913 TFDQEQL

-968 VSNALDNK
+968 VSNALDTK

>member
-1 MKYKLLLYA
+1 MKYKLFLYA

-25 SGVVKGLEGEA
+25 SGVVKGPEGES
-36 IPGANVVLVGDLLPG
+36 IPGANIVLVGDLLPG

-65 LEGLPTGEYQLNVT
+65 LEGLPVGEYQLSVT

-88 EGVGIVSGEQGL
+88 EGVGIVSGEQEL
-100 ILTLETGIIFLD
+100 MLTLETGIIFLD

-131 VAVVEAEEIRN
+131 VAIVEAAEIRN
-142 RPALSVAEHIRDLP
+142 RPALSVVEHVRDLP

-241 PFTSGGTNVNV
+241 PFNSAGTSAQV
-252 GLGERSVRKVGMR
+252 GLGERSVRQVSVR
-265 HAGAAS
+265 HAGTAG
-271 DRLGYKVSAQYYTG
+271 DRLGYKVSAQHYTG
-285 VDWGDQ
+285 MDWEYEDPVEVQ
-291 DQCTDIDLANIGS
+291 ARAAN
-304 EERLWQQCIDPT
+304 P
-316 DREEV
+316 
-321 KVRWQRLQA
+321 A
-330 IKAGDDTL
+330 IK
-338 EPLSERSF
+338 PRSF
-346 DIERQSAEVR
+346 DIERQSTEAR

-361 SDDLTAILAAGYNK
+361 SDELTAILAAGYNK
-375 GDQIELTG
+375 ADQIELTG

-425 GNPIVDKSKL
+425 GNPIIDKSKL

-442 SATLGVR
+442 SVALGVR

-517 RAGLVFKPKETQI
+517 RFGLVFKPQETQI
-530 LRLTYNRAFATP
+530 LRLTYNHAFATP
-542 SSNNFYLDIR
+542 SSNNLYLDIR
-552 SAQDPFGI
+552 SSQDPFGI

-607 PVAGMDPSAFI
+607 PVAGMEPADFI

-628 MWGLGRSG
+628 MWGLGRGG
-636 VLSALNTELFL
+636 VLSALNTPLFM
-647 GLAATQIGVLQGL
+647 GLAATQIGVLQEL
-660 EKAEA
+660 DQATAET
-665 EAAAGQLL
+665 AAQQLL
-673 GGLDTLLPEQLTG
+673 GGLDALVPAQLTG
-686 LDNALLMLNL
+686 LDNAMLMLNL
-696 EKVAAGNPA
+696 EKVAAGDPA

-713 IDVPLTRSTTTE
+713 IDVPLTRSTHTE

-741 AADLYHTRIK
+741 AADLYHTRIE

-774 LGTSVGAALAEN
+774 LGASIGEALAGN
-786 AELAAA
+786 AELAEA
-792 VAPLDNL
+792 VAPLDNMQ
-799 VVPGTLEANR
+799 VPGTLSGN
-809 EGFRNGSPMDEI
+809 GNGSPVDEI
-821 ISLFAGGAAG
+821 VTLFAGGAAG

-837 TPEQAFEPTAV
+837 TPEQAYDPTAV

-876 LTGSYSYVDKTLFE
+876 LTGSYSYVDNTLFE
-890 KVDGIADIA
+890 KVDGLADIA

-913 TFDQQQL
+913 TLDQPQL

>member
-10 LVLWAGVAFGAEGTL
+10 FVLWAGVAFGAEGTL
-25 SGVVKGLEGEA
+25 SGVVKGPEGES
-36 IPGANVVLVGDLLPG
+36 IPGANIVLIGDLLPG
-51 GKIGTATDEDGRFR
+51 GKVGTATDEDGRFR
-65 LEGLPTGEYQLNVT
+65 LEGLPAGEYQLSVT
-79 HIGYRTLMR
+79 HIGYRPLTR
-88 EGVGIVSGEQGL
+88 EGVGIVGGEQEL
-100 ILTLETGIIFLD
+100 MLTLETGIIFLD

-131 VAVVEAEEIRN
+131 VAVVEAHEIRN
-142 RPALSVAEHIRDLP
+142 RPALSVVEHVRDLP

-241 PFTSGGTNVNV
+241 PFNSAGTSAQV
-252 GLGERSVRKVGMR
+252 GLGERSVRQVSVR
-265 HAGAAS
+265 HAGAAG
-271 DRLGYKVSAQYYTG
+271 DRLGYKVSAQHYTG
-285 VDWGDQ
+285 MDW
-291 DQCTDIDLANIGS
+291 
-304 EERLWQQCIDPT
+304 EYEDP
-316 DREEV
+316 EEV
-321 KVRWQRLQA
+321 RARAANPA
-330 IKAGDDTL
+330 IK
-338 EPLSERSF
+338 PRSF
-346 DIERQSAEVR
+346 DIERQSTEAR

-361 SDDLTAILAAGYNK
+361 TDELTAILAAGYNK
-375 GDQIELTG
+375 GNQIELTG

-412 NGSNAGDTFTLRD
+412 NGSDAGETFTLRD
-425 GNPIVDKSKL
+425 GNPVVDNSKL
-435 TAFQLQH
+435 TAFQVQH
-442 SATLGVR
+442 SAALGVR

-478 TNEFGAYVQSETALS
+478 TNEFGAYVQSETALN

-517 RAGLVFKPKETQI
+517 RVGLVFKPQETQI
-530 LRLTYNRAFATP
+530 LRLTYNHAFATP
-542 SSNNFYLDIR
+542 SSNNLYLDIR
-552 SAQDPFGI
+552 SSQDPFGI
-560 GAAFAPSLGFAPAI
+560 GAAFAPVLGFAPAI

-579 GTYREGFASGWTFAR
+579 GTYREDMGGGWTFAR
-594 SGNGRPQFRSSFA
+594 SGNGRPQFRSPFA
-607 PVAGMDPSAFI
+607 PVAGMDPADFI
-618 DLGDPVFTNV
+618 DLGNPVFTNV

-636 VLSALNTELFL
+636 VLSRLNTPLFM
-647 GLAATQIGVLQGL
+647 GLATTQIGVLQEL
-660 EKAEA
+660 DQATA
-665 EAAAGQLL
+665 EAAAQQLL
-673 GGLDTLLPEQLTG
+673 GGLVALVPEQLTG

-696 EKVAAGNPA
+696 EKVAAGDPA

-713 IDVPLTRSTTTE
+713 FDVPLTRSTTTE

-730 YKGVVGERLVV
+730 YKGVIGGKLVV

-765 LDPASLGAA
+765 LDPASLAAA
-774 LGTSVGAALAEN
+774 LGASIGEALAEN
-786 AELAAA
+786 AELAEA
-792 VAPLDNL
+792 VAPLDKMQ
-799 VVPGTLEANR
+799 VPGTLSGN
-809 EGFRNGSPMDEI
+809 GNGSPVDEI
-821 ISLFAGGAAG
+821 VTLFAGGAAS

-837 TPEQAFEPTAV
+837 TPEQAYDPTAV

-876 LTGSYSYVDKTLFE
+876 LTGSYSYVDQTLFE
-890 KVDGIADIA
+890 KVDGLADIA

-913 TFDQQQL
+913 TLDQPQL

-968 VSNALDNK
+968 VSNALDTK

>member
-1 MKYKLLLYA
+1 MKCKLFLYP

-25 SGVVKGLEGEA
+25 SGVVKGPEGES
-36 IPGANVVLVGDLLPG
+36 IPGANIVLVGDLLPG

-65 LEGLPTGEYQLNVT
+65 LEGLPAGEYQLSVT
-79 HIGYRTLMR
+79 HIGYRPLTR
-88 EGVGIVSGEQGL
+88 EGVGIVGGEQKL
-100 ILTLETGIIFLD
+100 MLTLETGIIFLD

-131 VAVVEAEEIRN
+131 VAIVEAAEIRN
-142 RPALSVAEHIRDLP
+142 RPALSVVEHVRDLP

-241 PFTSGGTNVNV
+241 PFSSAGTSAQV
-252 GLGERSVRKVGMR
+252 GLGERSVRQVSVR
-265 HAGAAS
+265 HAGAAG
-271 DRLGYKVSAQYYTG
+271 DRLGYKVSAQHYTG
-285 VDWGDQ
+285 MDW
-291 DQCTDIDLANIGS
+291 
-304 EERLWQQCIDPT
+304 EYEDP
-316 DREEV
+316 EEV
-321 KVRWQRLQA
+321 RARTANPA
-330 IKAGDDTL
+330 IK
-338 EPLSERSF
+338 PRSF
-346 DIERQSAEVR
+346 DIERQSTEAR

-361 SDDLTAILAAGYNK
+361 TDELTAILAAGYNK
-375 GDQIELTG
+375 GNQIELTG

-412 NGSNAGDTFTLRD
+412 NGSDAGETFTLRD
-425 GNPIVDKSKL
+425 GNPIIDKSKL
-435 TAFQLQH
+435 TAFQVQH
-442 SATLGVR
+442 SAALGVR

-478 TNEFGAYVQSETALS
+478 TNEFGAYVQSETALN

-517 RAGLVFKPKETQI
+517 RFGLVFKPQETQI
-530 LRLTYNRAFATP
+530 LRLTYNHAFATP
-542 SSNNFYLDIR
+542 SSNNLYLDIR
-552 SAQDPFGI
+552 SSQDAFGI

-574 DIRAQ
+574 DVRAQ
-579 GTYREGFASGWTFAR
+579 GTYREDMGGGWTFAR
-594 SGNGRPQFRSSFA
+594 SGNGRPQFRSPFA
-607 PVAGMDPSAFI
+607 PVAGMAPADFI

-636 VLSALNTELFL
+636 VLSRLNTPLFL
-647 GLAATQIGVLQGL
+647 GLAATQIGVLQEL
-660 EKAEA
+660 DQATAET
-665 EAAAGQLL
+665 AAQQLL
-673 GGLDTLLPEQLTG
+673 GGLDALVPAQLTG
-686 LDNALLMLNL
+686 LDNAMLMLNL
-696 EKVAAGNPA
+696 EKVAAGDSA

-713 IDVPLTRSTTTE
+713 VDVPLTRSTTTE

-730 YKGVVGERLVV
+730 YKGVIGAKLVV

-774 LGTSVGAALAEN
+774 LGASIGAALAEN

-792 VAPLDNL
+792 VAPLDNMQ
-799 VVPGTLEANR
+799 VPGTLSGN
-809 EGFRNGSPMDEI
+809 GNGSPVDEI
-821 ISLFAGGAAG
+821 ATLFAGGAAS

-837 TPEQAFEPTAV
+837 TPEQAYDPTAV

-876 LTGSYSYVDKTLFE
+876 LTGSYSYVDNTLFK

-899 LNAPGNKFKLGTSY
+899 LNAPGEKYKLGTSY
-913 TFDQQQL
+913 TFDQEQL

-941 DVDAYSLLDL
+941 DVDAYSLLDV
-951 NASCL
+951 NASYL
-956 LPFGSNLRLGVD
+956 LPFGNNLRLGVD
-968 VSNALDNK
+968 VSNALDTK

>member
-36 IPGANVVLVGDLLPG
+36 IPGANIVLVGDLLPG

-88 EGVGIVSGEQGL
+88 EGVGIVSGEQEL
-100 ILTLETGIIFLD
+100 MLTLETGIIFLD

-131 VAVVEAEEIRN
+131 VAVVEAKEIRN
-142 RPALSVAEHIRDLP
+142 RPALSVVEHIRDVP
-156 GVDFSQT
+156 AVDFSQT

-271 DRLGYKVSAQYYTG
+271 DRLGYKISAQYYTG
-285 VDWGDQ
+285 VDW
-291 DQCTDIDLANIGS
+291 
-304 EERLWQQCIDPT
+304 EYEDPV
-316 DREEV
+316 EV
-321 KVRWQRLQA
+321 QARASNPA
-330 IKAGDDTL
+330 IK
-338 EPLSERSF
+338 PRSF
-346 DIERQSAEVR
+346 DIERQSAEAR
-356 LDYRA
+356 LDYKA
-361 SDDLTAILAAGYNK
+361 SDDLTAILSAGYNK

-542 SSNNFYLDIR
+542 SSNNLYLDIR
-552 SAQDPFGI
+552 SLQDPFGI
-560 GAAFAPSLGFAPAI
+560 GAAFAPVLGFAPAI

-594 SGNGRPQFRSSFA
+594 SDNGRPKFRSSFA
-607 PVAGMDPSAFI
+607 PVAGMDPADFI
-618 DLGDPVFTNV
+618 DLGDPIFTNV

-636 VLSALNTELFL
+636 VLSALNTPLFM

-660 EKAEA
+660 DKATA
-665 EAAAGQLL
+665 EAAAQQLL
-673 GGLDTLLPEQLTG
+673 GGLDALVPAQLTG
-686 LDNALLMLNL
+686 LDNALLKLNL
-696 EKVAAGNPA
+696 EKVAAGDSA

-725 TFELG
+725 TYEFG
-730 YKGVVGERLVV
+730 YKGVVGEKLVV

-774 LGTSVGAALAEN
+774 LGASIGGALAEN

-792 VAPLDNL
+792 VAPLDNMQ
-799 VVPGTLEANR
+799 VPGTLSGN
-809 EGFRNGSPMDEI
+809 GDGSPVDEI
-821 ISLFAGGAAG
+821 VTLFAGGAAG

-837 TPEQAFEPTAV
+837 TPEQAFDPTAV

-890 KVDGIADIA
+890 NVDGIADIA

-913 TFDQQQL
+913 TFDQEQL

>member
-1 MKYKLLLYA
+1 MNYKLLLYA
-10 LVLWAGVAFGAEGTL
+10 LVLWAGVAFAEEGTL
-25 SGVVKGLEGEA
+25 SGVVMGPEGEI
-36 IPGANVVLVGDLLPG
+36 IPGANVVLVSDLLAG

-65 LEGLPTGEYQLNVT
+65 LEGLPIGEYQLSVT
-79 HIGYRTLMR
+79 HIGYRALTR
-88 EGVGIVSGEQGL
+88 EGVGIVAGEQEL
-100 ILTLETGIIFLD
+100 TLTLETGIIFLD
-112 QNVVS
+112 QSVVS

-131 VAVVEAEEIRN
+131 VAIVEAEDIRN

-156 GVDFSQT
+156 AVDFSQT

-211 IERIEVVLGPGSA
+211 IERIEVVLGPGAA

-235 HIITRS
+235 HIITHS
-241 PFTSGGTNVNV
+241 PFTSAGTNVNV

-265 HAGAAS
+265 HAGTAG

-285 VDWGDQ
+285 MDWEYEDPVEVQ
-291 DQCTDIDLANIGS
+291 ARAVNPDIPPRN
-304 EERLWQQCIDPT
+304 
-316 DREEV
+316 
-321 KVRWQRLQA
+321 
-330 IKAGDDTL
+330 
-338 EPLSERSF
+338 F
-346 DIERQSAEVR
+346 DIERQSAEAR
-356 LDYRA
+356 LDYKA
-361 SDDLTAILAAGYNK
+361 SDDLTAILSAGYNK

-412 NGSNAGDTFTLRD
+412 NGSDAGDTFTLRD

-442 SATLGVR
+442 SAALGAR
-449 QRFTYGADVL
+449 QRFTYGVDVL

-468 ITGGNEDYDQ
+468 ITGRNEDYDQ

-508 RIPEGEISP
+508 SIPEGEISP
-517 RAGLVFKPKETQI
+517 RAGLVFKPQETQI
-530 LRLTYNRAFATP
+530 LRLTYNHAFSTP
-542 SSNNFYLDIR
+542 SSSNLYLDIR
-552 SAQDPFGI
+552 SSQDPFGL
-560 GAAFAPSLGFAPAI
+560 GAAFAPVLGFAPAI
-574 DIRAQ
+574 DLRAQ
-579 GTYREGFASGWTFAR
+579 GTYREDMGGGWTFAR

-607 PVAGMDPSAFI
+607 PVAGMDPADFI

-628 MWGLGRSG
+628 MWGLGRGG
-636 VLSALNTELFL
+636 VLSALNTDLFL
-647 GLAATQIGVLQGL
+647 GLAAIQIGALQGL
-660 EKAEA
+660 DQ
-665 EAAAGQLL
+665 AAAETAAQQLL
-673 GGLDTLLPEQLTG
+673 GGLNALLPEQLTG

-696 EKVAAGNPA
+696 EKVAAGDPA

-730 YKGVVGERLVV
+730 YKGIVGERLVV

-774 LGTSVGAALAEN
+774 LGASVGETLAGN
-786 AELAAA
+786 DELAAA
-792 VAPLDNL
+792 VAPLDNMQ
-799 VVPGTLEANR
+799 VPGTLSGN
-809 EGFRNGSPMDEI
+809 GNGSPVDEI
-821 ISLFAGGAAG
+821 VALFAGGAAG

-837 TPEQAFEPTAV
+837 TPEQAYDPTAII
-848 MLTYRNFG
+848 MTYRNFG
-856 EISLNGLDVNL
+856 EINLNGLDVNV

-876 LTGSYSYVDKTLFE
+876 LTGNYSYVDKTLFE

-899 LNAPGNKFKLGTSY
+899 LNAPGNKFKVGTSY
-913 TFDQQQL
+913 AFGQPQL

-941 DVDAYSLLDL
+941 DVDSYQLLDL

-956 LPFGSNLRLGVD
+956 LPFGDNLRLGVD

>member
-10 LVLWAGVAFGAEGTL
+10 FVLWAGVAFGAEGTL
-25 SGVVKGLEGEA
+25 SGVVTGSEGEA
-36 IPGANVVLVGDLLPG
+36 IPGANVVLVSDLLPG

-65 LEGLPTGEYQLNVT
+65 LEGLPAGEYQLNVT
-79 HIGYRTLMR
+79 HIGYRSLMR
-88 EGVGIVSGEQGL
+88 EGVGIVAGEQEL
-100 ILTLETGIIFLD
+100 MLTLETGIIFLD

-142 RPALSVAEHIRDLP
+142 RPALSVVEHIRDVP
-156 GVDFSQT
+156 AVDFSQT

-241 PFTSGGTNVNV
+241 PFTSAGTNVNV

-285 VDWGDQ
+285 TDW
-291 DQCTDIDLANIGS
+291 
-304 EERLWQQCIDPT
+304 EYEDP
-316 DREEV
+316 EEV
-321 KVRWQRLQA
+321 RARAANPA
-330 IKAGDDTL
+330 IK
-338 EPLSERSF
+338 PRSF
-346 DIERQSAEVR
+346 DIERQSAEAR

-361 SDDLTAILAAGYNK
+361 SDDLTAILSAGYNK

-398 LRLLYKNWFAQVFQ
+398 LRLLYNNWFAQVFQ
-412 NGSNAGDTFTLRD
+412 NGSDAGDTFTLRD
-425 GNPIVDKSKL
+425 GQPIVDKSKL

-442 SATLGVR
+442 SAALGAR

-517 RAGLVFKPKETQI
+517 RAGLVFKPQETQI

-542 SSNNFYLDIR
+542 SSSNLYLDIR
-552 SAQDPFGI
+552 SSQDPFGI
-560 GAAFAPSLGFAPAI
+560 GAAFAPVLGFAPAI

-594 SGNGRPQFRSSFA
+594 SDNGRPKFRSSFA
-607 PVAGMDPSAFI
+607 PVAGMDPADFI

-636 VLSALNTELFL
+636 VLSALNTPLFL
-647 GLAATQIGVLQGL
+647 GLATTQIGILQEL
-660 EKAEA
+660 DRATAET
-665 EAAAGQLL
+665 AAQQLL
-673 GGLDTLLPEQLTG
+673 GGLDALVPAQLTG
-686 LDNALLMLNL
+686 LDNALLKLNL
-696 EKVAAGNPA
+696 EKVAAGDSA

-725 TFELG
+725 TYEFG
-730 YKGVVGERLVV
+730 YKGVVGEKLVV
-741 AADLYHTRIK
+741 AADLYHTRIQ

-774 LGTSVGAALAEN
+774 LGASIGEALAEN

-792 VAPLDNL
+792 VAPLDNMQ
-799 VVPGTLEANR
+799 VPGTLSGN
-809 EGFRNGSPMDEI
+809 GNGSPVDEI
-821 ISLFAGGAAG
+821 VTLFAGGAAG

-837 TPEQAFEPTAV
+837 TPEQAYDPTAV

-876 LTGSYSYVDKTLFE
+876 LTGSYSYVDKTLF
-890 KVDGIADIA
+890 KNVDGIADIA

-976 HRTFIGAPEI
+976 HRSFIGAPEI

>member
-1 MKYKLLLYA
+1 MDWEHEDPVEVQA
-10 LVLWAGVAFGAEGTL
+10 RAANPD
-25 SGVVKGLEGEA
+25 
-36 IPGANVVLVGDLLPG
+36 IPP
-51 GKIGTATDEDGRFR
+51 
-65 LEGLPTGEYQLNVT
+65 
-79 HIGYRTLMR
+79 
-88 EGVGIVSGEQGL
+88 
-100 ILTLETGIIFLD
+100 
-112 QNVVS
+112 
-117 ASRRQ
+117 
-122 EKVLEAPAS
+122 
-131 VAVVEAEEIRN
+131 
-142 RPALSVAEHIRDLP
+142 
-156 GVDFSQT
+156 
-163 GLAQSNVVVR
+163 
-173 GFNNVFSGAL
+173 
-183 LTLTD
+183 
-188 NRIARVPSL
+188 
-197 RLNAYNFIP
+197 
-206 VTNDD
+206 
-211 IERIEVVLGPGSA
+211 
-224 LYGPNS
+224 
-230 ANGVM
+230 
-235 HIITRS
+235 
-241 PFTSGGTNVNV
+241 
-252 GLGERSVRKVGMR
+252 
-265 HAGAAS
+265 
-271 DRLGYKVSAQYYTG
+271 
-285 VDWGDQ
+285 
-291 DQCTDIDLANIGS
+291 
-304 EERLWQQCIDPT
+304 
-316 DREEV
+316 
-321 KVRWQRLQA
+321 
-330 IKAGDDTL
+330 
-338 EPLSERSF
+338 RSF
-346 DIERQSAEVR
+346 DIERQSAEAR
-356 LDYRA
+356 LDYKV

-530 LRLTYNRAFATP
+530 LRLTYNHAFATP
-542 SSNNFYLDIR
+542 SSNNLYLDIR
-552 SAQDPFGI
+552 SSQDPFGI
-560 GAAFAPSLGFAPAI
+560 GAAFAPVLGFAPAI

-579 GTYREGFASGWTFAR
+579 GTYREGFADGWTFAR

-607 PVAGMDPSAFI
+607 PVAGMAPADYI

-647 GLAATQIGVLQGL
+647 GLATTQIGVLQGL
-660 EKAEA
+660 DREA
-665 EAAAGQLL
+665 GEVAAQQLL
-673 GGLDTLLPEQLTG
+673 GGLDALVPAQLTG

-696 EKVAAGNPA
+696 EKVAAGDPA

-730 YKGVVGERLVV
+730 YKGVVGEKLVV

-792 VAPLDNL
+792 VAPLDNMQ
-799 VVPGTLEANR
+799 VPGLLSGN
-809 EGFRNGSPMDEI
+809 GNGSPADEI
-821 ISLFAGGAAG
+821 VALFAGGAAG

-837 TPEQAFEPTAV
+837 TPEQAFDPTAV

-867 AYFPSDQWS
+867 VYFPSDQWS

-890 KVDGIADIA
+890 NVDGIADIA

-913 TFDQQQL
+913 TFDQEQL

-933 QESGVFVG
+933 QESGVFIG

-951 NASCL
+951 NASYL
-956 LPFGSNLRLGVD
+956 LPFGDNLRLGVD

>member
-1 MKYKLLLYA
+1 MKHQSLLYA
-10 LVLWAGVAFGAEGTL
+10 LVLWAGVAFGADGTL
-25 SGVVKGLEGEA
+25 SGAVMGPEGEA
-36 IPGANVVLVGDLLPG
+36 IPGANVVLVGDLLPD

-65 LEGLPTGEYQLNVT
+65 LEGLPAGEYQLSVT
-79 HIGYRTLMR
+79 HIGYRALLR
-88 EGVGIVSGEQGL
+88 EGVGIGDGEQEL
-100 ILTLETGIIFLD
+100 RLTLETGIIFLD

-131 VAVVEAEEIRN
+131 VAVVEAKDIRN
-142 RPALSVAEHIRDLP
+142 RPTLSVAEHIRDLP
-156 GVDFSQT
+156 AVDFSQT

-173 GFNNVFSGAL
+173 GFNNVFSGTL

-197 RLNAYNFIP
+197 RLNAYSFIP

-241 PFTSGGTNVNV
+241 PFTSAGTNVNV
-252 GLGERSVRKVGMR
+252 GVGERSLRKVGMR
-265 HAGAAS
+265 HAGTAS

-285 VDWGDQ
+285 VDWKY
-291 DQCTDIDLANIGS
+291 
-304 EERLWQQCIDPT
+304 EDP
-316 DREEV
+316 EEV
-321 KVRWQRLQA
+321 RARA
-330 IKAGDDTL
+330 ANPDI
-338 EPLSERSF
+338 LSRNF

-356 LDYRA
+356 LDYKA

-375 GDQIELTG
+375 ADQIELTG
-383 LGAGQAQDWA
+383 LGAGQAQNWA

-398 LRLLYKNWFAQVFQ
+398 LRLLYKNWFVQAFQ
-412 NGSNAGDTFTLRD
+412 NGSDAGDTFTLRD
-425 GNPIVDKSKL
+425 GQPIVDKSKL

-478 TNEFGAYVQSETALS
+478 TDEFGAYVQSETALS

-508 RIPEGEISP
+508 RVPEGEISP

-542 SSNNFYLDIR
+542 TSNNLYLDIR
-552 SAQDPFGI
+552 SSQDPFGL
-560 GAAFAPSLGFAPAI
+560 GEAFAPSLGFAPAI

-594 SGNGRPQFRSSFA
+594 SDNGRPKFRSSFA
-607 PVAGMDPSAFI
+607 PAAGMDPADYI
-618 DLGDPVFTNV
+618 DLGDPIFTNV
-628 MWGLGRSG
+628 MWGLGRGG
-636 VLSALNTELFL
+636 VLSALNTPLFM
-647 GLAATQIGVLQGL
+647 GLAATQIGILQEL
-660 EKAEA
+660 DRAEA
-665 EAAAGQLL
+665 EVAAQQLL
-673 GGLDTLLPEQLTG
+673 GGLDALVPSQLTG
-686 LDNALLMLNL
+686 LDNALLKLNL
-696 EKVAAGNPA
+696 EKVAAGDPA

-725 TFELG
+725 TYEFG
-730 YKGVVGERLVV
+730 YKGVVGEKLVV
-741 AADLYHTRIK
+741 AADLYHTRIQ

-774 LGTSVGAALAEN
+774 LGASIGEALAEN

-792 VAPLDNL
+792 VAPLDKMQ
-799 VVPGTLEANR
+799 VPGTLSGN
-809 EGFRNGSPMDEI
+809 GNGSPVDEI
-821 ISLFAGGAAG
+821 VTLFAGGAAG

-876 LTGSYSYVDKTLFE
+876 LTGSYSYVDNTLFE

-899 LNAPGNKFKLGTSY
+899 LNAPGNKYKLGTSY
-913 TFDQQQL
+913 TLDQQQL

-941 DVDAYSLLDL
+941 DVDSYSLLDL

-956 LPFGSNLRLGVD
+956 LPFGNNLRLGVD
-968 VSNALDNK
+968 VSNALDTK

>member
-1 MKYKLLLYA
+1 MKYKSLLYA

-25 SGVVKGLEGEA
+25 SGVVTGSEGEA
-36 IPGANVVLVGDLLPG
+36 IPGANVVLVSDLLPG
-51 GKIGTATDEDGRFR
+51 GKIGAATDEDGRFR
-65 LEGLPTGEYQLNVT
+65 LEGLPVGEYQLDVT
-79 HIGYRTLMR
+79 HIGYRSLMR
-88 EGVGIVSGEQGL
+88 EGVGIVAGEQEL

-131 VAVVEAEEIRN
+131 VAVVEAHEIRN

-241 PFTSGGTNVNV
+241 PFASGGTNVNL

-285 VDWGDQ
+285 MDWEYEDPVEVQ
-291 DQCTDIDLANIGS
+291 ARAANPDI
-304 EERLWQQCIDPT
+304 P
-316 DREEV
+316 
-321 KVRWQRLQA
+321 
-330 IKAGDDTL
+330 
-338 EPLSERSF
+338 PRSF
-346 DIERQSAEVR
+346 DIERQSAEAR
-356 LDYRA
+356 LDYKA
-361 SDDLTAILAAGYNK
+361 SDDLTAILSAGYNK

-412 NGSNAGDTFTLRD
+412 NGSDAGETFTLRD

-442 SATLGVR
+442 SVALGVR

-493 EMLDLVVALRYDDHN
+493 EMLDLVLALRYDDHN

-530 LRLTYNRAFATP
+530 LRLTYNHAFSTP

-552 SAQDPFGI
+552 SLKDPFAASVGI
-560 GAAFAPSLGFAPAI
+560 PLGI

-594 SGNGRPQFRSSFA
+594 SDNGRPQFRSPFA
-607 PVAGMDPSAFI
+607 PQAGMQASDYI
-618 DLGDPVFTNV
+618 DLGDPIFTNV
-628 MWGLGRSG
+628 MWNIGRSV
-636 VLSALNTELFL
+636 VLGALNQPIVKD
-647 GLAATQIGVLQGL
+647 LATTQIGVIQGL
-660 EKAEA
+660 DKAEA
-665 EAAAGQLL
+665 EDAAGQLL
-673 GGLDTLLPEQLTG
+673 SGLDALVPAQLTE
-686 LDNALLMLNL
+686 LENALGKLDL
-696 EKVAAGNPA
+696 EKGA
-705 PFDPVADV
+705 FDPVTDV

-730 YKGVVGERLVV
+730 YKGIVGERLVV

-765 LDPASLGAA
+765 LDPNSLGAA
-774 LGTSVGAALAEN
+774 LGASVGEALAGN

-792 VAPLDNL
+792 VAPFDNMQI
-799 VVPGTLEANR
+799 PGILSGN
-809 EGFRNGSPMDEI
+809 GNGSSVDEI
-821 ISLFAGGAAG
+821 VTLFAGGVAQ

-837 TPEQAFEPTAV
+837 TPEQAYDPTAV

-856 EISLNGLDVNL
+856 EINLNGLDVNL

-890 KVDGIADIA
+890 NVDGIADIA
-899 LNAPGNKFKLGTSY
+899 LNAPGNKYKLGTSY

-927 YVGAFR
+927 YVGEFR
-933 QESGVFVG
+933 QESGVFIG

-968 VSNALDNK
+968 VSNALDTK